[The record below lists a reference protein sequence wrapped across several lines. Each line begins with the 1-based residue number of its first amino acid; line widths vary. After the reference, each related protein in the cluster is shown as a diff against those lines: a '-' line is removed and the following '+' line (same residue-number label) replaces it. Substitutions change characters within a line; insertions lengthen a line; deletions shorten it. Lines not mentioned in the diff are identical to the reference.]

1 MKSNK
6 LLAKSITLGLI
17 LAMPYG
23 VVSAENI
30 VISSDTNYSGPYNA
44 ENGGVQISS
53 GVTLSGDKNTHME
66 MSGKFTG
73 FPRALQV
80 NGTIKTANSL
90 TVNGGTYV
98 VSGGTISD
106 IDTVTFTNK
115 VNSHSGGGL
124 AVSFDNQGI
133 LKNVDT
139 LVLGGRTTN
148 TGTISVEAINKAND
162 GTTLDIGNQA
172 GGKIEVTGTVN
183 VDQLGNSG
191 EINAKVINLTASG
204 NNGIHNQ
211 NSGKITA
218 EEITG
223 TGYIHNSGGTI
234 DADTIN
240 VTRDITNTSTII
252 TDKITA
258 DSLQN
263 SGTIKASEG
272 AADNVLGE
280 LNVRAFTNS
289 GILTVTDAN
298 VSESINNSGTL
309 TLDKIG
315 SAESGVSVTNQTNGN
330 LTVSGDTYATNFTNY
345 GKADLNKVTVNEVN
359 NSGTFEAN
367 DFNAI
372 SKVSNTNGGT
382 LTVDKIGT
390 EGNSVQL
397 TNDENS
403 TITVSKDV
411 YVNNLSNYGTMNV
424 DGTVTGYGYFSRS
437 ENASLTADKLI
448 ATVDGWNAIYG
459 KVDVNNMDVN
469 GTMGVYTDKLDVAD
483 TTNINANL
491 QFRAESGKS
500 KLKNVNLNNAS
511 LQVGGESLT
520 ITGGMNVTGSKATL
534 ETYYGYDNN
543 KSYDKAIKVDG
554 KLTVEEGASL
564 LITDGVG
571 TVEGSSFEANNIDL
585 ENGATLENG
594 SRETGSG
601 LTSAFGDFT
610 VGNLNGNNSS
620 IINEGKMN
628 IGTLSGTDNNI
639 EVHSL
644 DKAQITIGTNNSTGL
659 QVTGTS
665 EATSQFNRN
674 DLAGSL
680 QDLADTVSIGSGNQ
694 LDSVLA
700 QESGIIGET
709 TALVDEYGNIIANTV
724 IEKGHIA
731 NEGITELANVAFMAW
746 RAENDEMHQRM
757 GELRS
762 SNGEAGIWARMKR
775 GESKYGDMDIKNQ
788 YSTYQLGYDEKVGDS
803 NWYIGGAISRT
814 EGKSS
819 FATGS
824 GENQSTGFTVYGTYV
839 ADDGQYVDLS
849 AKYAR
854 LDNEF
859 DVFGRSGIESTG
871 DYRNNG
877 YAFSAEYGKRI
888 EAGNDFWV
896 EPQVQLTYGH
906 LSSANYTTS
915 RNVRVTQDA
924 MDSVVGRLGFAAG
937 KDIGA
942 GNVYVK
948 ASYLYDFD
956 GDTNVKMTDGQN
968 SAVYDQDLGG
978 GWFEVGIGT
987 NINLSETS
995 HLYFDVEKTYG
1006 GDIETPWQWNA
1017 GVRFDF

>member
-23 VVSAENI
+23 DVSADEI
-30 VISSDTNYSGPYNA
+30 TYD
-44 ENGGVQISS
+44 NGWYKQEFS
-53 GVTLSGDKNTHME
+53 GVSGNDLVFTNSSVSLDSSKIDGANSITFNGALSFYGTGAEIKNT
-66 MSGKFTG
+66 GKLVTG
-73 FPRALQV
+73 GKLTNSAAISVSTLGDEEHRSEVFNGSRATITVDNAVIGVLTN
-80 NGTIKTANSL
+80 NGTFTVNNNLDIITASANGITNNGKL
-90 TVNGGTYV
+90 TVTGN
-98 VSGGTISD
+98 I
-106 IDTVTFTNK
+106 K
-115 VNSHSGGGL
+115 VNAGMR
-124 AVSFDNQGI
+124 GI
-133 LKNVDT
+133 
-139 LVLGGRTTN
+139 
-148 TGTISVEAINKAND
+148 
-162 GTTLDIGNQA
+162 
-172 GGKIEVTGTVN
+172 
-183 VDQLGNSG
+183 
-191 EINAKVINLTASG
+191 
-204 NNGIHNQ
+204 
-211 NSGKITA
+211 
-218 EEITG
+218 
-223 TGYIHNSGGTI
+223 
-234 DADTIN
+234 
-240 VTRDITNTSTII
+240 
-252 TDKITA
+252 
-258 DSLQN
+258 QN
-263 SGTIKASEG
+263 SGTISANQINLQDSLENKSG
-272 AADNVLGE
+272 A
-280 LNVRAFTNS
+280 T
-289 GILTVTDAN
+289 I
-298 VSESINNSGTL
+298 
-309 TLDKIG
+309 
-315 SAESGVSVTNQTNGN
+315 
-330 LTVSGDTYATNFTNY
+330 
-345 GKADLNKVTVNEVN
+345 TVNEITAGYLMNEGSIKSKNNEGVLGKLTVN
-359 NSGTFEAN
+359 EIDNRATLNVA
-367 DFNAI
+367 DFNVAESVI
-372 SKVSNTNGGT
+372 NSGT

-390 EGNSVQL
+390 ETDAVYSVSNKANAQLSVKGNVYAGL
-397 TNDENS
+397 ANS
-403 TITVSKDV
+403 GKIEITGDF
-411 YVNNLSNYGTMNV
+411 
-424 DGTVTGYGYFSRS
+424 TGSGYFYNGSSFTAQNADVRNYTQIDNGS
-437 ENASLTADKLI
+437 TFKVENLNINTADKETGI
-448 ATVDGWNAIYG
+448 FVDTENFTVNDT
-459 KVDVNNMDVN
+459 VDVNGYLYFRKNSGDI
-469 GTMGVYTDKLDVAD
+469 KL
-483 TTNINANL
+483 N
-491 QFRAESGKS
+491 
-500 KLKNVNLNNAS
+500 NVNLNNEI
-511 LQVGGESLT
+511 QVSGDSLT
-520 ITGGMNVTGSKATL
+520 VNNMTVKDGSLVTCDLNDGN
-534 ETYYGYDNN
+534 DNKEISIDN
-543 KSYDKAIKVDG
+543 
-554 KLTVEEGASL
+554 LTVQKDGNL
-564 LITDGVG
+564 FITNDAG
-571 TVEGSSFEANNIDL
+571 EDSSFNAKSIVL
-585 ENGATLENG
+585 EDNATLENSNRQTSDG
-594 SRETGSG
+594 DW
-601 LTSAFGDFT
+601 TSAFGDFT
-610 VGNLNGNNSS
+610 VETLTGTNSN
-620 IINEGKMN
+620 IINEGKMD
-628 IGTLSGTDNNI
+628 IGMLNGTDNNI
-639 EVHSL
+639 TVDSL
-644 DKAQITIGTNNSTGL
+644 EEAQVTIDNNKSTGL

-956 GDTNVKMTDGQN
+956 GDTNVKMTDGKN

-978 GWFEVGIGT
+978 GWFEVGVGT

>member
-23 VVSAENI
+23 VVSAEDI
-30 VISSDTNYSGPYNA
+30 VISSDTTYSGPYNA

-53 GVTLSGDKNTHME
+53 DVTLSGDENTDME

-106 IDTVTFTNK
+106 IGTITFTNT

-124 AVSFDNQGI
+124 SVSLDNRGTI
-133 LKNVDT
+133 ENVDT

-148 TGTISVEAINKAND
+148 TGIISVGAINKAD
-162 GTTLDIGNQA
+162 GGTTTLDIGNQA

-191 EINAKVINLTASG
+191 EIKAGAINLTASG

-223 TGYIHNSGGTI
+223 TGYIHNAGDTI
-234 DADTIN
+234 DADTISI
-240 VTRDITNTSTII
+240 TRDITNNAASTII

-263 SGTIKASEG
+263 DGTIKAS
-272 AADNVLGE
+272 AYALDNVLGE
-280 LNVRAFTNS
+280 LNVRKFTNS
-289 GILTVTDAN
+289 GTLTVTNAN
-298 VSESINNSGTL
+298 VSESVTNSGTL

-315 SAESGVSVTNQTNGN
+315 SEGNLVNIRNQSNGN
-330 LTVSGDTYATNFTNY
+330 LTVNGNVFGNFYSGGN
-345 GKADLNKVTVNEVN
+345 
-359 NSGTFEAN
+359 
-367 DFNAI
+367 
-372 SKVSNTNGGT
+372 
-382 LTVDKIGT
+382 IGT
-390 EGNSVQL
+390 M
-397 TNDENS
+397 
-403 TITVSKDV
+403 TVK
-411 YVNNLSNYGTMNV
+411 
-424 DGTVTGYGYFSRS
+424 GTVTGYGYFSRN

-448 ATVDGWNAIYG
+448 VTADEWNEINGAVNVD
-459 KVDVNNMDVN
+459 NMDVN
-469 GTMGVYTDKLDVAD
+469 GTMAVLTDKLDVAD

-491 QFRAESGKS
+491 QFRAESGNS
-500 KLKNVNLNNAS
+500 KLNKVNLNNAS

-520 ITGGMNVTGSKATL
+520 ITGDMNVTGSEARF
-534 ETYYGYDNN
+534 ETYYGYKNN
-543 KSYDKAIKVDG
+543 KSYDKAIKVNG
-554 KLTVEEGASL
+554 KLTVKEGASL

-571 TVEGSSFEANNIDL
+571 TVEGSSFEANNIVL

-594 SRETGSG
+594 IRETSSG

-610 VGNLNGNNSS
+610 VDTLTGTNSS
-620 IINEGKMN
+620 IINEGNMD

-665 EATSQFNRN
+665 DATSQFNRN

-700 QESGIIGET
+700 QESNIIGET

-762 SNGEAGIWARMKR
+762 SKGEAGIWARMKR

-839 ADDGQYVDLS
+839 ADDGQYLDLS

-888 EAGNDFWV
+888 EAGNDFWI

-915 RNVRVTQDA
+915 RDVRVTQDA

-956 GDTNVKMTDGQN
+956 GDTNVKMTDGIN

>member
-23 VVSAENI
+23 VVSA
-30 VISSDTNYSGPYNA
+30 A
-44 ENGGVQISS
+44 
-53 GVTLSGDKNTHME
+53 
-66 MSGKFTG
+66 
-73 FPRALQV
+73 
-80 NGTIKTANSL
+80 
-90 TVNGGTYV
+90 TYE
-98 VSGGTISD
+98 GGTI
-106 IDTVTFTNK
+106 TGW
-115 VNSHSGGGL
+115 GG
-124 AVSFDNQGI
+124 A
-133 LKNVDT
+133 
-139 LVLGGRTTN
+139 
-148 TGTISVEAINKAND
+148 
-162 GTTLDIGNQA
+162 
-172 GGKIEVTGTVN
+172 
-183 VDQLGNSG
+183 
-191 EINAKVINLTASG
+191 
-204 NNGIHNQ
+204 
-211 NSGKITA
+211 
-218 EEITG
+218 
-223 TGYIHNSGGTI
+223 
-234 DADTIN
+234 
-240 VTRDITNTSTII
+240 
-252 TDKITA
+252 
-258 DSLQN
+258 
-263 SGTIKASEG
+263 
-272 AADNVLGE
+272 
-280 LNVRAFTNS
+280 
-289 GILTVTDAN
+289 
-298 VSESINNSGTL
+298 
-309 TLDKIG
+309 
-315 SAESGVSVTNQTNGN
+315 
-330 LTVSGDTYATNFTNY
+330 
-345 GKADLNKVTVNEVN
+345 
-359 NSGTFEAN
+359 
-367 DFNAI
+367 
-372 SKVSNTNGGT
+372 NGGT
-382 LTVDKIGT
+382 LQEGESSDEITVTNDNDPATSQACQIVNKGATAKNTVLTGNESGTGGRQDVYGTAIGTQVWQNAQVYVRGGNASNLENNGGVIKIGG
-390 EGNSVQL
+390 E
-397 TNDENS
+397 
-403 TITVSKDV
+403 
-411 YVNNLSNYGTMNV
+411 VNHGGEIGIVNY
-424 DGTVTGYGYFSRS
+424 DGTVTGMTMYSGTVNVTNGILGDSTINGGLINVDTDGKTNKLILNNGNMVVKGTATDTLIAGGNVSLQGGMLNSTEVTNGIVNVVSGTVKDINLKGDIENNKRPGLNINGGTAENITALNNVVISIDGADVKNITVDGGKSDISMKSGKLTDVSLKGVDSTNMASMSVAGGTVNGLKIDSYGKVTIDRGTVTNTTIKENGWQGVKEGADVSKTTIENGGRQTIYEKAKSSDVTVNTGAELVLNQYAAAENVTSDGTIYMRDNSKLTGATTLS
-437 ENASLTADKLI
+437 ENAVIDLGGI
-448 ATVDGWNAIYG
+448 
-459 KVDVNNMDVN
+459 VN
-469 GTMGVYTDKLDVAD
+469 GLYAEDKFLGREDTGNYSIEDLTSNGAGVKVFTESQKL
-483 TTNINANL
+483 
-491 QFRAESGKS
+491 
-500 KLKNVNLNNAS
+500 
-511 LQVGGESLT
+511 
-520 ITGGMNVTGSKATL
+520 
-534 ETYYGYDNN
+534 
-543 KSYDKAIKVDG
+543 
-554 KLTVEEGASL
+554 
-564 LITDGVG
+564 
-571 TVEGSSFEANNIDL
+571 NIDSL
-585 ENGATLENG
+585 SGSEFVVTTDALGDGLVTIENNTNQN
-594 SRETGSG
+594 
-601 LTSAFGDFT
+601 
-610 VGNLNGNNSS
+610 VQV
-620 IINEGKMN
+620 
-628 IGTLSGTDNNI
+628 IGT
-639 EVHSL
+639 
-644 DKAQITIGTNNSTGL
+644 ST
-659 QVTGTS
+659 
-665 EATSQFNRN
+665 ATSQFNRN

-680 QDLADTVSIGSGNQ
+680 QQLADTVEITSGNQ

-700 QESGIIGET
+700 QESDIIGET

-746 RAENDEMHQRM
+746 RSENDEMHQRM

-915 RNVRVTQDA
+915 RGVRAAQDA

-956 GDTNVKMTDGQN
+956 GETSVSMTDGKN

>member
-23 VVSAENI
+23 MASAETYNGGTITGWGGSNGGTLQTGDVSNNI
-30 VISSDTNYSGPYNA
+30 KVTNSGTSQACQIVNEGATANNTVLTGNESGTGGRQDVYGTAVGTKVGQNA
-44 ENGGVQISS
+44 QVYVRGGNASKLKNNGGVIIIGGTVSGISYNGTVSDMTMDSGTVNVTNGILENSTINGGYVRVQTAGKADTVTLNS
-53 GVTLSGDKNTHME
+53 GVTLHVNEGD
-66 MSGKFTG
+66 
-73 FPRALQV
+73 LQ
-80 NGTIKTANSL
+80 NS
-90 TVNGGTYV
+90 TVNGANVVINGTASNNTITAGSMILKDGNITGTNINGSGALLQMESGNV
-98 VSGGTISD
+98 SGTTVNSGTFTIQQGIAENTTLNSGTINLQNGELKETTANGGIVNVSGGTLDTIELKGSIENSIRTGLNLNGGTAESITAYENVYIGINGAQVTNLEVNGAKSGISMNSGSLTSVSLTGVD
-106 IDTVTFTNK
+106 SNNTAGMTIRDGNVSDLTINNYGVVTVVGGTVTDTVIKENGWQGVQNDAV
-115 VNSHSGGGL
+115 VNNTTIESGGRQTIYDDAKSSNITVNTGAEL
-124 AVSFDNQGI
+124 VVNQG
-133 LKNVDT
+133 
-139 LVLGGRTTN
+139 
-148 TGTISVEAINKAND
+148 A
-162 GTTLDIGNQA
+162 
-172 GGKIEVTGTVN
+172 
-183 VDQLGNSG
+183 
-191 EINAKVINLTASG
+191 
-204 NNGIHNQ
+204 
-211 NSGKITA
+211 TA
-218 EEITG
+218 ETV
-223 TGYIHNSGGTI
+223 TSGGTI
-234 DADTIN
+234 YM
-240 VTRDITNTSTII
+240 RD
-252 TDKITA
+252 
-258 DSLQN
+258 N
-263 SGTIKASEG
+263 SKLAGT
-272 AADNVLGE
+272 
-280 LNVRAFTNS
+280 T
-289 GILTVTDAN
+289 
-298 VSESINNSGTL
+298 TL
-309 TLDKIG
+309 
-315 SAESGVSVTNQTNGN
+315 
-330 LTVSGDTYATNFTNY
+330 
-345 GKADLNKVTVNEVN
+345 
-359 NSGTFEAN
+359 
-367 DFNAI
+367 
-372 SKVSNTNGGT
+372 
-382 LTVDKIGT
+382 
-390 EGNSVQL
+390 
-397 TNDENS
+397 
-403 TITVSKDV
+403 
-411 YVNNLSNYGTMNV
+411 
-424 DGTVTGYGYFSRS
+424 S
-437 ENASLTADKLI
+437 ENAVIDLGGIVNGMYAEDKLSGREDTGTYSI
-448 ATVDGWNAIYG
+448 EDLTSNGAGV
-459 KVDVNNMDVN
+459 KVF
-469 GTMGVYTDKLDVAD
+469 TESQKL
-483 TTNINANL
+483 
-491 QFRAESGKS
+491 
-500 KLKNVNLNNAS
+500 
-511 LQVGGESLT
+511 
-520 ITGGMNVTGSKATL
+520 
-534 ETYYGYDNN
+534 
-543 KSYDKAIKVDG
+543 
-554 KLTVEEGASL
+554 
-564 LITDGVG
+564 
-571 TVEGSSFEANNIDL
+571 NIDSL
-585 ENGATLENG
+585 SGSEFVVTTDALGDGLVTIENNTNQN
-594 SRETGSG
+594 
-601 LTSAFGDFT
+601 
-610 VGNLNGNNSS
+610 VQV
-620 IINEGKMN
+620 
-628 IGTLSGTDNNI
+628 IGT
-639 EVHSL
+639 
-644 DKAQITIGTNNSTGL
+644 ST
-659 QVTGTS
+659 
-665 EATSQFNRN
+665 ATSQFNRN

-680 QDLADTVSIGSGNQ
+680 QQLADTVEITSGNQ

-700 QESGIIGET
+700 QESDIIGET

-915 RNVRVTQDA
+915 RDVRVTQDA

-956 GDTNVKMTDGQN
+956 GDTNVKMTDGKN

>member
-23 VVSAENI
+23 VVSAAQVTVSTDTTYVDDAYTDKDGV
-30 VISSDTNYSGPYNA
+30 VINSGA
-44 ENGGVQISS
+44 
-53 GVTLSGDKNTHME
+53 TLSGDKNSTDMVV
-66 MSGKFTG
+66 SGKFEKSVHTLQLGSENPNSTG
-73 FPRALQV
+73 K
-80 NGTIKTANSL
+80 ISSANSL

-98 VSGGTISD
+98 YNGSIISD
-106 IDTVTFTNK
+106 ISTVTFTNT
-115 VNSHSGGGL
+115 VNRHSESGNL
-124 AVSFDNQGI
+124 AESLNNKGTI
-133 LKNVDT
+133 TNIDT

-148 TGTISVEAINKAND
+148 TGIISVGVIKKADD

-172 GGKIEVTGTVN
+172 GGKIEVTGTAN

-191 EINAKVINLTASG
+191 EIKAGTINLTASG

-211 NSGKITA
+211 TGGKITA
-218 EEITG
+218 GEITG
-223 TGYIHNSGGTI
+223 SGYIHNYGGTI
-234 DADTIN
+234 DADTID
-240 VTRDITNTSTII
+240 VKLDITNTNTII

-263 SGTIKASEG
+263 DGTIKASED
-272 AADNVLGE
+272 ASTNVLGE
-280 LNVRAFTNS
+280 LNVRKFTNS
-289 GILTVTDAN
+289 GTLTVTNAN
-298 VSESINNSGTL
+298 VSERVTNSGTL

-315 SAESGVSVTNQTNGN
+315 SAENLVNIRNQSNGN
-330 LTVSGDTYATNFTNY
+330 LTVNGDVFGNFY
-345 GKADLNKVTVNEVN
+345 
-359 NSGTFEAN
+359 
-367 DFNAI
+367 
-372 SKVSNTNGGT
+372 NGGN
-382 LTVDKIGT
+382 IGNMT
-390 EGNSVQL
+390 
-397 TNDENS
+397 
-403 TITVSKDV
+403 
-411 YVNNLSNYGTMNV
+411 V
-424 DGTVTGYGYFSRS
+424 DGTVTGYGYFAGDKNVSGT
-437 ENASLTADKLI
+437 LTADKLI
-448 ATVDGWNAIYG
+448 ATSNDWNAIYG
-459 KVDVNNMDVN
+459 KVNVNNMDVN
-469 GTMGVYTDKLDVAD
+469 GTMGVYTDDLNVAD
-483 TTNINANL
+483 TTNINADL
-491 QFRAESGKS
+491 QFRAESGNS
-500 KLKNVNLNNAS
+500 KLNNVNLNNAS

-520 ITGGMNVTGSKATL
+520 ITGDMNVTGSKATL
-534 ETYYGYDNN
+534 ETYYGYANN

-564 LITDGVG
+564 LITDGVDAG
-571 TVEGSSFEANNIDL
+571 EGSSFEANNIIL

-594 SRETGSG
+594 IRETGSG

-610 VGNLNGNNSS
+610 VKTLTGNNSS

-639 EVHSL
+639 EVHNL
-644 DKAQITIGTNNSTGL
+644 DKAQVTIDTNNSTGL
-659 QVTGTS
+659 QVTGTN

-700 QESGIIGET
+700 QESDIIGET

-956 GDTNVKMTDGQN
+956 GDTNVKMTDGKN

>member
-23 VVSAENI
+23 VVSAAQVTVSEDTTYVDGAYTDKDGV
-30 VISSDTNYSGPYNA
+30 VINSGA
-44 ENGGVQISS
+44 
-53 GVTLSGDKNTHME
+53 TLSGDKNSTDMVV
-66 MSGKFTG
+66 SGKNKY
-73 FPRALQV
+73 FPRSLEV
-80 NGTIKTANSL
+80 KGTISTANSL

-98 VSGGTISD
+98 TSSGKISD
-106 IDTVTFTNK
+106 IGTITLTNT
-115 VNSHSGGGL
+115 VNSHTGGGL
-124 AVSFDNQGI
+124 SVSLDNQGTI
-133 LKNVDT
+133 ENVNT
-139 LVLGGRTTN
+139 LVLGGRTEN
-148 TGTISVEAINKAND
+148 RGTISVGAINKAVD
-162 GTTLDIGNQA
+162 GTTLEIGNMA
-172 GGKIEVTGTVN
+172 GGKITVN
-183 VDQLGNSG
+183 DTASFDQLGNSG
-191 EINAKVINLTASG
+191 EFNAGTINLTATG
-204 NNGIHNQ
+204 DNGIHNKTD
-211 NSGKITA
+211 GKITA
-218 EEITG
+218 GAITG

-263 SGTIKASEG
+263 DGTIKAS
-272 AADNVLGE
+272 ADASTNVLGE
-280 LNVRAFTNS
+280 LNVRKFTNS
-289 GILTVTDAN
+289 GTLTVTNAN
-298 VSESINNSGTL
+298 VSESVTNSGTL

-315 SAESGVSVTNQTNGN
+315 SEGNLVNINNKNNGN
-330 LTVSGDTYATNFTNY
+330 LTVNGDVFGDFYSG
-345 GKADLNKVTVNEVN
+345 GN
-359 NSGTFEAN
+359 N
-367 DFNAI
+367 
-372 SKVSNTNGGT
+372 
-382 LTVDKIGT
+382 
-390 EGNSVQL
+390 GNM
-397 TNDENS
+397 T
-403 TITVSKDV
+403 
-411 YVNNLSNYGTMNV
+411 V
-424 DGTVTGYGYFSRS
+424 DGTVTGYGYFSRN

-448 ATVDGWNAIYG
+448 VTADGWNEINGA
-459 KVDVNNMDVN
+459 VDVDNMDVN
-469 GTMGVYTDKLDVAD
+469 GTMAVLTDKLDVAD

-491 QFRAESGKS
+491 QFRAESGNS
-500 KLKNVNLNNAS
+500 KLNNVNLNNAS

-520 ITGGMNVTGSKATL
+520 ITGDMNVTGSEARF
-534 ETYYGYDNN
+534 ETWDYDNTN
-543 KSYDKAIKVDG
+543 GDKKIEVQG
-554 KLTVEEGASL
+554 NMTLEEGASL
-564 LITDGVG
+564 LITNSTGA
-571 TVEGSSFEANNIDL
+571 GSSFEANNIIL
-585 ENGATLENG
+585 NEGSTLSNSERYA
-594 SRETGSG
+594 SSLDHYTD
-601 LTSAFGDFT
+601 AFNNFSVT
-610 VGNLNGNNSS
+610 TLNGTNATIVNDG
-620 IINEGKMN
+620 NMD
-628 IGTLSGTDNNI
+628 IGTLNGTDNNI
-639 EVHSL
+639 EVHNL
-644 DKAQITIGTNNSTGL
+644 DKAQITIGTNKSIGL

-665 EATSQFNRN
+665 DATSQFNRN

-700 QESGIIGET
+700 QESDIIGET

-915 RNVRVTQDA
+915 RDVRVTQDA

-956 GDTNVKMTDGQN
+956 GDTSVKMTDGKN
-968 SAVYDQDLGG
+968 SAVYNQDLGG

>member
-23 VVSAENI
+23 VVSAAQVTVSEDTTYVDGAYTDKDGV
-30 VISSDTNYSGPYNA
+30 VINSGA
-44 ENGGVQISS
+44 
-53 GVTLSGDKNTHME
+53 TLSGNKNSTDMVV
-66 MSGKFTG
+66 SGKNQY
-73 FPRALQV
+73 FPRSLEV
-80 NGTIKTANSL
+80 KGTISTANSL

-98 VSGGTISD
+98 TSSGKISD
-106 IDTVTFTNK
+106 IGTITLTNT
-115 VNSHSGGGL
+115 VNSHTGGGL
-124 AVSFDNQGI
+124 SVSLDNQGTI
-133 LKNVDT
+133 ENINT

-148 TGTISVEAINKAND
+148 TGTISVGAINKADD

-172 GGKIEVTGTVN
+172 GGKIEVTGMVN

-223 TGYIHNSGGTI
+223 TGYIHNAGDTI
-234 DADTIN
+234 DADTISI
-240 VTRDITNTSTII
+240 TRDITNNAASTII

-263 SGTIKASEG
+263 DGTIKAS
-272 AADNVLGE
+272 ADALDNVLGE
-280 LNVRAFTNS
+280 LNVCKFTNS
-289 GILTVTDAN
+289 GTLTVTNAN
-298 VSESINNSGTL
+298 VSKSVTNSGTL

-315 SAESGVSVTNQTNGN
+315 SEGNLVNIRNQSNGN
-330 LTVSGDTYATNFTNY
+330 LTVNGDVFGDFYSG
-345 GKADLNKVTVNEVN
+345 GN
-359 NSGTFEAN
+359 N
-367 DFNAI
+367 
-372 SKVSNTNGGT
+372 
-382 LTVDKIGT
+382 
-390 EGNSVQL
+390 GNM
-397 TNDENS
+397 T
-403 TITVSKDV
+403 
-411 YVNNLSNYGTMNV
+411 V
-424 DGTVTGYGYFSRS
+424 DGTVTGYGYFSRN
-437 ENASLTADKLI
+437 ENASLTAGKLI
-448 ATVDGWNAIYG
+448 VTADGWNEINGA
-459 KVDVNNMDVN
+459 VDVDNMDVN
-469 GTMGVYTDKLDVAD
+469 GTMAVLTDKLDVAD

-491 QFRAESGKS
+491 QFRAESGNS
-500 KLKNVNLNNAS
+500 KLNNVNLNNAS

-520 ITGGMNVTGSKATL
+520 ITGDMNVTGSEARF
-534 ETYYGYDNN
+534 ETWDYDNTN
-543 KSYDKAIKVDG
+543 GDKKIEVQG
-554 KLTVEEGASL
+554 NMTLEEGASL
-564 LITDGVG
+564 LITNSTGA
-571 TVEGSSFEANNIDL
+571 GSSFEANNIIL
-585 ENGATLENG
+585 NEGSTLSNSERYA
-594 SRETGSG
+594 SSLDDYTD
-601 LTSAFGDFT
+601 AFNNFSVT
-610 VGNLNGNNSS
+610 TLNGTNATIVNDG
-620 IINEGKMN
+620 NMD

-665 EATSQFNRN
+665 DATSQFNRN

-680 QDLADTVSIGSGNQ
+680 QDLADTVEITNGNQ

-700 QESGIIGET
+700 QESDIIGET

-731 NEGITELANVAFMAW
+731 NEGITELSNVAFMAW

-762 SNGEAGIWARMKR
+762 STGEAGIWARMKR

-824 GENQSTGFTVYGTYV
+824 GENQSTGFTLYGTYV
-839 ADDGQYVDLS
+839 ADDGQYLDLS

-888 EAGNDFWV
+888 EAGNDFWI

-956 GDTNVKMTDGQN
+956 GETSVSMTDVKN
-968 SAVYDQDLGG
+968 SAVYEQDLGG

>member
-1 MKSNK
+1 MKGMLVMKSNK

-23 VVSAENI
+23 DVSADEI
-30 VISSDTNYSGPYNA
+30 TYD
-44 ENGGVQISS
+44 NGWYKQEFS
-53 GVTLSGDKNTHME
+53 GVSGNDLVFTKSSVSLDSSKIDGANSITFNGALSFYGTGAEIKNTGKLVTGGKLTNSAAISVSTLGDEEHRSE
-66 MSGKFTG
+66 VFNGSGATITVDNAVIG
-73 FPRALQV
+73 VLTN
-80 NGTIKTANSL
+80 NGTFTVNNNLDIITASANGITNNGKL
-90 TVNGGTYV
+90 TV
-98 VSGGTISD
+98 
-106 IDTVTFTNK
+106 
-115 VNSHSGGGL
+115 
-124 AVSFDNQGI
+124 
-133 LKNVDT
+133 
-139 LVLGGRTTN
+139 
-148 TGTISVEAINKAND
+148 TGN
-162 GTTLDIGNQA
+162 
-172 GGKIEVTGTVN
+172 IEVDAGMR
-183 VDQLGNSG
+183 
-191 EINAKVINLTASG
+191 
-204 NNGIHNQ
+204 GI
-211 NSGKITA
+211 
-218 EEITG
+218 
-223 TGYIHNSGGTI
+223 
-234 DADTIN
+234 
-240 VTRDITNTSTII
+240 
-252 TDKITA
+252 
-258 DSLQN
+258 QN
-263 SGTIKASEG
+263 SGTISANQINLQESLENKSG
-272 AADNVLGE
+272 A
-280 LNVRAFTNS
+280 T
-289 GILTVTDAN
+289 I
-298 VSESINNSGTL
+298 
-309 TLDKIG
+309 
-315 SAESGVSVTNQTNGN
+315 
-330 LTVSGDTYATNFTNY
+330 
-345 GKADLNKVTVNEVN
+345 TVNEITAGYLMNEGSIESENNEGVLGKLTVN
-359 NSGTFEAN
+359 EIDNRATLNVA
-367 DFNAI
+367 DFNVAESVI
-372 SKVSNTNGGT
+372 NSGT

-390 EGNSVQL
+390 ETDAVYSVSNKANAQLSVKGNVYAGL
-397 TNDENS
+397 ANS
-403 TITVSKDV
+403 GKIEITGDF
-411 YVNNLSNYGTMNV
+411 
-424 DGTVTGYGYFSRS
+424 TGSGYFYNGSSFTAQNADVRNYTQIDNGS
-437 ENASLTADKLI
+437 TFKVENLNINTADKETGI
-448 ATVDGWNAIYG
+448 FVDTENFTVNDT
-459 KVDVNNMDVN
+459 VDVNGYLYFRKNSGDI
-469 GTMGVYTDKLDVAD
+469 KL
-483 TTNINANL
+483 N
-491 QFRAESGKS
+491 
-500 KLKNVNLNNAS
+500 NVNLNNEI
-511 LQVGGESLT
+511 QVSGDSLT
-520 ITGGMNVTGSKATL
+520 VNNMTVKDGSLVTCDLNDGN
-534 ETYYGYDNN
+534 DNKEISIDN
-543 KSYDKAIKVDG
+543 
-554 KLTVEEGASL
+554 LTVQKDGNL
-564 LITDGVG
+564 FITNDAG
-571 TVEGSSFEANNIDL
+571 EDSSFNAKSIVL
-585 ENGATLENG
+585 EDNATLEN
-594 SRETGSG
+594 SNRETSDGDW
-601 LTSAFGDFT
+601 TSAFGDFT
-610 VGNLNGNNSS
+610 VETLTGTNSN
-620 IINEGKMN
+620 IINEGKMDIDMLN
-628 IGTLSGTDNNI
+628 GTDNNI
-639 EVHSL
+639 TVDSL
-644 DKAQITIGTNNSTGL
+644 EEAQVTIDNNKSTGL

-700 QESGIIGET
+700 QESDIIGET

-824 GENQSTGFTVYGTYV
+824 GENQSTGFTLYGTYV
-839 ADDGQYVDLS
+839 ADDGQYLDLS

-859 DVFGRSGIESTG
+859 DIFGRSGIESTG

-888 EAGNDFWV
+888 EAGNDFWI

-915 RNVRVTQDA
+915 RDVRVTQDA

-956 GDTNVKMTDGQN
+956 GDTNVKMTDGKN
-968 SAVYDQDLGG
+968 NAVYDQDLGG

>member
-1 MKSNK
+1 MKNSK

-23 VVSAENI
+23 I
-30 VISSDTNYSGPYNA
+30 VNAADYSDSTITGWGGA
-44 ENGGVQISS
+44 NGGTLNSGDTSKNITVTNSGTSQACQIVNEGATAYNTVLKGNES
-53 GVTLSGDKNTHME
+53 GTGGRQDVYGTAVETKVEQNAQVFVRGGKASDLVNNGGNIYIGGSVGDKNYGGKVTGMT
-66 MSGKFTG
+66 MNSGS
-73 FPRALQV
+73 V
-80 NGTIKTANSL
+80 NVTNGSFENS
-90 TVNGGTYV
+90 TVNGGYV
-98 VSGGTISD
+98 RIEDNGTADDIKLNSGVTVHVINGYLQKSTINGAYVEVREGTASNNTITAGSMILKDGNITDTNINGSGALLRMESGNVSGTTVNSGTFTIQQGTAENTILNSGTINLQNGELKETTANGGIVNVSGGTL
-106 IDTVTFTNK
+106 DT
-115 VNSHSGGGL
+115 
-124 AVSFDNQGI
+124 I
-133 LKNVDT
+133 ELK
-139 LVLGGRTTN
+139 G
-148 TGTISVEAINKAND
+148 SVENSIRTGLNLNGGTAESITAYENVYIGINGAQVTN
-162 GTTLDIGNQA
+162 L
-172 GGKIEVTGTVN
+172 EVNGAKS
-183 VDQLGNSG
+183 GISMNSG
-191 EINAKVINLTASG
+191 SLTSVSLTGVDSSNTAGMTIRDGKVSDL
-204 NNGIHNQ
+204 
-211 NSGKITA
+211 
-218 EEITG
+218 
-223 TGYIHNSGGTI
+223 
-234 DADTIN
+234 TIN
-240 VTRDITNTSTII
+240 NYGVVTV
-252 TDKITA
+252 
-258 DSLQN
+258 
-263 SGTIKASEG
+263 EG
-272 AADNVLGE
+272 G
-280 LNVRAFTNS
+280 
-289 GILTVTDAN
+289 TVTDTVIKENGWQGVQNDA
-298 VSESINNSGTL
+298 VVNNT
-309 TLDKIG
+309 TI
-315 SAESGVSVTNQTNGN
+315 ESGGRQTIYDDAKSSNIKVNTGAELVVNQGATAETVT
-330 LTVSGDTYATNFTNY
+330 S
-345 GKADLNKVTVNEVN
+345 
-359 NSGTFEAN
+359 
-367 DFNAI
+367 
-372 SKVSNTNGGT
+372 
-382 LTVDKIGT
+382 
-390 EGNSVQL
+390 
-397 TNDENS
+397 
-403 TITVSKDV
+403 
-411 YVNNLSNYGTMNV
+411 
-424 DGTVTGYGYFSRS
+424 DGTIYMRDNSKLTGTTTLS
-437 ENASLTADKLI
+437 ENAVIDLGGIVNGMYAEDKLSGREDTGNYSI
-448 ATVDGWNAIYG
+448 EDLTSNGAGV
-459 KVDVNNMDVN
+459 KVF
-469 GTMGVYTDKLDVAD
+469 TESQKL
-483 TTNINANL
+483 
-491 QFRAESGKS
+491 
-500 KLKNVNLNNAS
+500 
-511 LQVGGESLT
+511 
-520 ITGGMNVTGSKATL
+520 
-534 ETYYGYDNN
+534 
-543 KSYDKAIKVDG
+543 
-554 KLTVEEGASL
+554 
-564 LITDGVG
+564 
-571 TVEGSSFEANNIDL
+571 NIDSL
-585 ENGATLENG
+585 SGSEFVVTTDALGDGLVTIENNTNQN
-594 SRETGSG
+594 
-601 LTSAFGDFT
+601 
-610 VGNLNGNNSS
+610 VQV
-620 IINEGKMN
+620 
-628 IGTLSGTDNNI
+628 IGT
-639 EVHSL
+639 
-644 DKAQITIGTNNSTGL
+644 ST
-659 QVTGTS
+659 
-665 EATSQFNRN
+665 ATSQFNRN

-680 QDLADTVSIGSGNQ
+680 QDLADTVEIENGNQ

-700 QESGIIGET
+700 QESDIIGET

-915 RNVRVTQDA
+915 RDVRVTQDA

-956 GDTNVKMTDGQN
+956 GDTNVKMTDGKN
-968 SAVYDQDLGG
+968 NAVYDQDLGG

>member
-23 VVSAENI
+23 VVSAATYEGGTITGWGGANGGTLQAGDVSNNITVTNDNDPTTSQACQIVNIDAKANNTVLTGNPNGTGGRQDVYGTAIGTQVGQNAQVFVRGGNASNLEN
-30 VISSDTNYSGPYNA
+30 
-44 ENGGVQISS
+44 NGGVIIIGGTVSGISYDGTVSNMTMYS
-53 GVTLSGDKNTHME
+53 G
-66 MSGKFTG
+66 
-73 FPRALQV
+73 
-80 NGTIKTANSL
+80 
-90 TVNGGTYV
+90 TVN
-98 VSGGTISD
+98 
-106 IDTVTFTNK
+106 VTN
-115 VNSHSGGGL
+115 
-124 AVSFDNQGI
+124 GI
-133 LKNVDT
+133 LKNSTINGGLINVDT
-139 LVLGGRTTN
+139 SGKTNTLTLNNGNLVVKGIAENTVIAGGNVSLQGGTLNSTEVTNGKVNVVSGTVEDIKLNGDIENNKRPGLNINGGTAKNITALNNVYITIDGADVENITVDGGKSGISMTSGNLTDVSLKGVGSTNMASMSVAGGTVDELKIYSYGTVTIDSGTVTNTTIKENGWQGVKEGAVVSKTTIENGGRQTIYENAKSSDVTVNTGAELVLNQGATAETV
-148 TGTISVEAINKAND
+148 TSDGTIYMRDNSKLTGA
-162 GTTLDIGNQA
+162 TTLSENAVIDLGGIVNGLHAEDKLSGREESGNYN
-172 GGKIEVTGTVN
+172 IENLVSNGATVN
-183 VDQLGNSG
+183 VFTENQQLN
-191 EINAKVINLTASG
+191 I
-204 NNGIHNQ
+204 
-211 NSGKITA
+211 
-218 EEITG
+218 
-223 TGYIHNSGGTI
+223 
-234 DADTIN
+234 
-240 VTRDITNTSTII
+240 
-252 TDKITA
+252 
-258 DSLQN
+258 DSLTGN
-263 SGTIKASEG
+263 EF
-272 AADNVLGE
+272 V
-280 LNVRAFTNS
+280 V
-289 GILTVTDAN
+289 VTDTLGDGLINIKDNSNEN
-298 VSESINNSGTL
+298 VQ
-309 TLDKIG
+309 
-315 SAESGVSVTNQTNGN
+315 V
-330 LTVSGDTYATNFTNY
+330 
-345 GKADLNKVTVNEVN
+345 
-359 NSGTFEAN
+359 
-367 DFNAI
+367 
-372 SKVSNTNGGT
+372 
-382 LTVDKIGT
+382 IGT
-390 EGNSVQL
+390 
-397 TNDENS
+397 
-403 TITVSKDV
+403 
-411 YVNNLSNYGTMNV
+411 SN
-424 DGTVTGYGYFSRS
+424 
-437 ENASLTADKLI
+437 
-448 ATVDGWNAIYG
+448 
-459 KVDVNNMDVN
+459 
-469 GTMGVYTDKLDVAD
+469 
-483 TTNINANL
+483 
-491 QFRAESGKS
+491 
-500 KLKNVNLNNAS
+500 
-511 LQVGGESLT
+511 
-520 ITGGMNVTGSKATL
+520 
-534 ETYYGYDNN
+534 
-543 KSYDKAIKVDG
+543 
-554 KLTVEEGASL
+554 
-564 LITDGVG
+564 
-571 TVEGSSFEANNIDL
+571 
-585 ENGATLENG
+585 
-594 SRETGSG
+594 
-601 LTSAFGDFT
+601 
-610 VGNLNGNNSS
+610 
-620 IINEGKMN
+620 
-628 IGTLSGTDNNI
+628 
-639 EVHSL
+639 
-644 DKAQITIGTNNSTGL
+644 
-659 QVTGTS
+659 
-665 EATSQFNRN
+665 ATSQFNRN

-700 QESGIIGET
+700 QESNIIGET

-839 ADDGQYVDLS
+839 ADDGQYIDLS

-888 EAGNDFWV
+888 EAGNDFWI

-915 RNVRVTQDA
+915 RDVRVTQDA

-956 GDTNVKMTDGQN
+956 GDTNVKMTDGKN

>member
-23 VVSAENI
+23 MASAE
-30 VISSDTNYSGPYNA
+30 TY
-44 ENGGVQISS
+44 NGGTITGWGGSNGGTLQAGDVSDNITVTNSGTSQACQIVNEGATAKNTVLTGNES
-53 GVTLSGDKNTHME
+53 GTGGRQDVYGTAIGTQVGQNAQVFVRGGNASNLVNNGGNIYIGGSVGDKNYDGEVTGMT
-66 MSGKFTG
+66 MNSGS
-73 FPRALQV
+73 V
-80 NGTIKTANSL
+80 NVTNGSFENS
-90 TVNGGTYV
+90 TVNGGYV
-98 VSGGTISD
+98 RIEDNGTADD
-106 IDTVTFTNK
+106 IN
-115 VNSHSGGGL
+115 L
-124 AVSFDNQGI
+124 
-133 LKNVDT
+133 
-139 LVLGGRTTN
+139 
-148 TGTISVEAINKAND
+148 
-162 GTTLDIGNQA
+162 
-172 GGKIEVTGTVN
+172 
-183 VDQLGNSG
+183 NSG
-191 EINAKVINLTASG
+191 VTVHVINGYLQNSTINGAYVEVREGKASG
-204 NNGIHNQ
+204 NTLSNGQIVLNKGTMNETTVNGGMFTVNSGLAQYTNVDGGSLVINGGTVENSELNKGRIDLVNGTLNSTTATNGIIDVNAGNIKDLTLSGTALNIGDK
-211 NSGKITA
+211 NSSETINANNINA
-218 EEITG
+218 EKDSVVTI
-223 TGYIHNSGGTI
+223 NNGTI
-234 DADTIN
+234 DTITSGTNNTFIVHGGSLSN
-240 VTRDITNTSTII
+240 VALGGTDKDNTSYMGVDGGSI
-252 TDKITA
+252 D
-258 DSLQN
+258 
-263 SGTIKASEG
+263 G
-272 AADNVLGE
+272 
-280 LNVRAFTNS
+280 
-289 GILTVTDAN
+289 LTV
-298 VSESINNSGTL
+298 EGY
-309 TLDKIG
+309 G
-315 SAESGVSVTNQTNGN
+315 SA
-330 LTVSGDTYATNFTNY
+330 
-345 GKADLNKVTVNEVN
+345 
-359 NSGTFEAN
+359 
-367 DFNAI
+367 
-372 SKVSNTNGGT
+372 
-382 LTVDKIGT
+382 
-390 EGNSVQL
+390 
-397 TNDENS
+397 
-403 TITVSKDV
+403 
-411 YVNNLSNYGTMNV
+411 
-424 DGTVTGYGYFSRS
+424 
-437 ENASLTADKLI
+437 
-448 ATVDGWNAIYG
+448 
-459 KVDVNNMDVN
+459 
-469 GTMGVYTDKLDVAD
+469 
-483 TTNINANL
+483 
-491 QFRAESGKS
+491 
-500 KLKNVNLNNAS
+500 
-511 LQVGGESLT
+511 T
-520 ITGGMNVTGSKATL
+520 ITGGFVTNTTIKENGWQGVKEGAVVSKTTIENGGRQTIYENAKSSDVTVNTGAELVLNQGATA
-534 ETYYGYDNN
+534 ETVTSDGTIYMRDN
-543 KSYDKAIKVDG
+543 S
-554 KLTVEEGASL
+554 KLTGATTLSENAVIDLGGIVNGLYAEVPLSGHEESGNYSIEDLTSNGA
-564 LITDGVG
+564 GVKVF
-571 TVEGSSFEANNIDL
+571 TESQKLNIDSL
-585 ENGATLENG
+585 SGSEFVVTTDALGDGLVTIENNTNQN
-594 SRETGSG
+594 
-601 LTSAFGDFT
+601 
-610 VGNLNGNNSS
+610 VQV
-620 IINEGKMN
+620 
-628 IGTLSGTDNNI
+628 IGT
-639 EVHSL
+639 
-644 DKAQITIGTNNSTGL
+644 ST
-659 QVTGTS
+659 
-665 EATSQFNRN
+665 ATSQFNRN

-680 QDLADTVSIGSGNQ
+680 QDLADTVEITNGNQ

-700 QESGIIGET
+700 QESDIIGET

-888 EAGNDFWV
+888 EAGNDFWI

-915 RNVRVTQDA
+915 RDVRVTQDA

-956 GDTNVKMTDGQN
+956 GDTNVKMTDGIN

>member
-23 VVSAENI
+23 VVSAAQVTVSEDTTYVDGAYTDKDGV
-30 VISSDTNYSGPYNA
+30 VINSGA
-44 ENGGVQISS
+44 
-53 GVTLSGDKNTHME
+53 TLSGDKNSTDMVV
-66 MSGKFTG
+66 SGKNQY
-73 FPRALQV
+73 FPRSLEV
-80 NGTIKTANSL
+80 KGTISLANSL

-98 VSGGTISD
+98 TSSGKISD
-106 IDTVTFTNK
+106 IGTITLTNT
-115 VNSHSGGGL
+115 VNSHTGGGL
-124 AVSFDNQGI
+124 SVSLDNQGTI
-133 LKNVDT
+133 ENVNT

-148 TGTISVEAINKAND
+148 TGTISVGAINKADD

-172 GGKIEVTGTVN
+172 GGKIEVTGTVK

-191 EINAKVINLTASG
+191 EIKAGAINLTASG

-211 NSGKITA
+211 TGGKITA
-218 EEITG
+218 GEITG
-223 TGYIHNSGGTI
+223 SGYIHNSGGTI
-234 DADTIN
+234 DAHTIN

-252 TDKITA
+252 TDEITA

-263 SGTIKASEG
+263 DGTIKAS
-272 AADNVLGE
+272 ADAVDNVLSE
-280 LNVRAFTNS
+280 LNVRKFTNS
-289 GILTVTDAN
+289 GTLTVTNAN
-298 VSESINNSGTL
+298 VSESVTNSGTL

-315 SAESGVSVTNQTNGN
+315 SAENLVNIENQSNGN
-330 LTVSGDTYATNFTNY
+330 LTVNGDVFGNFFSGGNN
-345 GKADLNKVTVNEVN
+345 GNMTVN
-359 NSGTFEAN
+359 
-367 DFNAI
+367 
-372 SKVSNTNGGT
+372 
-382 LTVDKIGT
+382 
-390 EGNSVQL
+390 
-397 TNDENS
+397 
-403 TITVSKDV
+403 
-411 YVNNLSNYGTMNV
+411 
-424 DGTVTGYGYFSRS
+424 GTVTGYGYFSYNK
-437 ENASLTADKLI
+437 NASLTADKLVVT
-448 ATVDGWNAIYG
+448 ADGWNAIYG
-459 KVDVNNMDVN
+459 KVDVNNMVVN
-469 GTMGVYTDKLDVAD
+469 GTMAVLTDKLDVAN

-500 KLKNVNLNNAS
+500 KLNNVNLNNAS

-520 ITGGMNVTGSKATL
+520 ITGDMNVTGSEARF
-534 ETYYGYDNN
+534 ETYYGYENN

-564 LITDGVG
+564 LITDGVDAG
-571 TVEGSSFEANNIDL
+571 EGSSFEANNIVL

-594 SRETGSG
+594 IRETSSG

-610 VGNLNGNNSS
+610 VDTLTGTNSN
-620 IINEGKMN
+620 IINEGNMD

-665 EATSQFNRN
+665 DATSQFNRN

-680 QDLADTVSIGSGNQ
+680 QDLADTVEITNGNQ

-700 QESGIIGET
+700 QESDIIGET
-709 TALVDEYGNIIANTV
+709 TALVDEYGNIIANTI

-839 ADDGQYVDLS
+839 ADDGQYIDLS

-915 RNVRVTQDA
+915 RDVRVTQDA

-956 GDTNVKMTDGQN
+956 GDTNVKMTDGKN
-968 SAVYDQDLGG
+968 NAVYDQDLGG

>member
-17 LAMPYG
+17 FAMPYG
-23 VVSAENI
+23 VVSAEDI
-30 VISSDTNYSGPYNA
+30 VISSDTTYSGPYNA

-53 GVTLSGDKNTHME
+53 GVTLSGDENTDME

-106 IDTVTFTNK
+106 IDTVTFTNT

-124 AVSFDNQGI
+124 SVSLDNQGTI
-133 LKNVDT
+133 ENVNT

-148 TGTISVEAINKAND
+148 TGTISVGAINKAND

-191 EINAKVINLTASG
+191 EIKAGAINLTASG

-211 NSGKITA
+211 TGGKITA
-218 EEITG
+218 GEITG
-223 TGYIHNSGGTI
+223 SGYIHNSGGTI
-234 DADTIN
+234 DADTID
-240 VTRDITNTSTII
+240 VKLDITNTNTII

-263 SGTIKASEG
+263 DGTIKASED
-272 AADNVLGE
+272 ASTNVLGE

-289 GILTVTDAN
+289 GTLTVTNAN
-298 VSESINNSGTL
+298 VSESVTNSGTL

-315 SAESGVSVTNQTNGN
+315 SEGNLVNINNKNNGN
-330 LTVSGDTYATNFTNY
+330 LTVNGDVFGDFYSG
-345 GKADLNKVTVNEVN
+345 GN
-359 NSGTFEAN
+359 N
-367 DFNAI
+367 
-372 SKVSNTNGGT
+372 
-382 LTVDKIGT
+382 
-390 EGNSVQL
+390 GNM
-397 TNDENS
+397 T
-403 TITVSKDV
+403 
-411 YVNNLSNYGTMNV
+411 V
-424 DGTVTGYGYFSRS
+424 DGTVTGYGYFSRN

-448 ATVDGWNAIYG
+448 VTADGWNEINGA
-459 KVDVNNMDVN
+459 VDVYNMDVN
-469 GTMGVYTDKLDVAD
+469 GTMAVLTDKLDVAD

-491 QFRAESGKS
+491 QFRAESGNS
-500 KLKNVNLNNAS
+500 KLNNVNLNNAS

-520 ITGGMNVTGSKATL
+520 ITGDMNVTGSEARF
-534 ETYYGYDNN
+534 ETWDYDNTN
-543 KSYDKAIKVDG
+543 GDKKIEVQG
-554 KLTVEEGASL
+554 NMTLEEGASL
-564 LITDGVG
+564 LITNSTGA
-571 TVEGSSFEANNIDL
+571 GSSFEANNIIL
-585 ENGATLENG
+585 NEGSTLSNSERYA
-594 SRETGSG
+594 SSLDDYTD
-601 LTSAFGDFT
+601 AFNNFSVT
-610 VGNLNGNNSS
+610 TLNGTNATIVNDG
-620 IINEGKMN
+620 NMD

-639 EVHSL
+639 EVHNL
-644 DKAQITIGTNNSTGL
+644 EKAQITIGTNNSTGL

-665 EATSQFNRN
+665 EATDNFDQNN
-674 DLAGSL
+674 ILGSL
-680 QDLADTVSIGSGNQ
+680 QDLADTVEITNGNQ
-694 LDSVLA
+694 LNNVVA
-700 QESGIIGET
+700 EEGKIFGEI
-709 TALVDEYGNIIANTV
+709 TAEVDANGNVVAGSV
-724 IEKGHIA
+724 IENGNIA

-956 GDTNVKMTDGQN
+956 GDTNVKMTDGKN

-978 GWFEVGIGT
+978 GWFEVGVGT

>member
-23 VVSAENI
+23 VVSADEIIYDLGFYRGGFSEVSGNDL
-30 VISSDTNYSGPYNA
+30 VFTNESVNLEGSKIDGANSITFNKALSFYGTGA
-44 ENGGVQISS
+44 EI
-53 GVTLSGDKNTHME
+53 KNTGKLVTGGKLTNSAAISVSTLGDEEHRSE
-66 MSGKFTG
+66 VFNGSGATITVDNAIIG
-73 FPRALQV
+73 VLTN
-80 NGTIKTANSL
+80 NGTFTVNNNLDIITASANGITNNGTL
-90 TVNGGTYV
+90 TVTGN
-98 VSGGTISD
+98 I
-106 IDTVTFTNK
+106 K
-115 VNSHSGGGL
+115 VDAGMR
-124 AVSFDNQGI
+124 GI
-133 LKNVDT
+133 
-139 LVLGGRTTN
+139 
-148 TGTISVEAINKAND
+148 
-162 GTTLDIGNQA
+162 
-172 GGKIEVTGTVN
+172 
-183 VDQLGNSG
+183 
-191 EINAKVINLTASG
+191 
-204 NNGIHNQ
+204 
-211 NSGKITA
+211 
-218 EEITG
+218 
-223 TGYIHNSGGTI
+223 
-234 DADTIN
+234 
-240 VTRDITNTSTII
+240 
-252 TDKITA
+252 
-258 DSLQN
+258 QN
-263 SGTIKASEG
+263 SGTISANQINLQDSLENKSG
-272 AADNVLGE
+272 A
-280 LNVRAFTNS
+280 
-289 GILTVTDAN
+289 
-298 VSESINNSGTL
+298 
-309 TLDKIG
+309 KI
-315 SAESGVSVTNQTNGN
+315 
-330 LTVSGDTYATNFTNY
+330 
-345 GKADLNKVTVNEVN
+345 TVNEITADYLMNEGSIESKNSEGVLGKLTVN
-359 NSGTFEAN
+359 EIDNKATLNVA
-367 DFNAI
+367 DFNVAE
-372 SKVSNTNGGT
+372 KVTNSGT

-390 EGNSVQL
+390 ETDAVYSVSNKANAQLSVKGNVYAGL
-397 TNDENS
+397 ANS
-403 TITVSKDV
+403 GTIEI
-411 YVNNLSNYGTMNV
+411 
-424 DGTVTGYGYFSRS
+424 TGDFKGSGYFYNGSSFTAQNADVRNYTQIDNGS
-437 ENASLTADKLI
+437 TFEVENLNINTADKETGI
-448 ATVDGWNAIYG
+448 FVDTENFTVNDT
-459 KVDVNNMDVN
+459 VDVN
-469 GTMGVYTDKLDVAD
+469 GYLY
-483 TTNINANL
+483 
-491 QFRAESGKS
+491 FREKSGDIE
-500 KLKNVNLNNAS
+500 LNNVNLNNEI
-511 LQVGGESLT
+511 QVSGDSLT
-520 ITGGMNVTGSKATL
+520 VNNMTVKDGSLVTCDL
-534 ETYYGYDNN
+534 N
-543 KSYDKAIKVDG
+543 DG
-554 KLTVEEGASL
+554 KDNKEISIDNLTIQKDGNL
-564 LITDGVG
+564 FITNDAG
-571 TVEGSSFEANNIDL
+571 EGSSFNAENIVL
-585 ENGATLENG
+585 EDNATLENSNRQTSDG
-594 SRETGSG
+594 DW
-601 LTSAFGDFT
+601 TSAFGSFT
-610 VGNLNGNNSS
+610 VGTLNGNNSS

-628 IGTLSGTDNNI
+628 IGTLIGENNNI
-639 EVHSL
+639 TVDSL
-644 DKAQITIGTNNSTGL
+644 VEAQVKIDTNKSAGL

-680 QDLADTVSIGSGNQ
+680 QDLADTVEIGNGNQ

-700 QESGIIGET
+700 QESDIIGET

-757 GELRS
+757 GELRN

-915 RNVRVTQDA
+915 RDVRVTQDA

-956 GDTNVKMTDGQN
+956 GDTNVKMTDGKN

>member
-1 MKSNK
+1 M
-6 LLAKSITLGLI
+6 AKSITLGLI

-53 GVTLSGDKNTHME
+53 GVTLSGNENTDME

-98 VSGGTISD
+98 TSSGKISD
-106 IDTVTFTNK
+106 IGTITLTNT

-124 AVSFDNQGI
+124 SVSLDNQGTI
-133 LKNVDT
+133 ENVNT

-148 TGTISVEAINKAND
+148 TGTISVGAINKAD
-162 GTTLDIGNQA
+162 YSTTLDIGNQA
-172 GGKIEVTGTVN
+172 GGKIEVTGTAN

-191 EINAKVINLTASG
+191 EIKAGAINLTASG

-263 SGTIKASEG
+263 DGTIKAS
-272 AADNVLGE
+272 ADAVDNVLRE
-280 LNVRAFTNS
+280 LNVRKFT
-289 GILTVTDAN
+289 
-298 VSESINNSGTL
+298 NSGTL
-309 TLDKIG
+309 TVRNANVSERVTNSGTLSLNKIG
-315 SAESGVSVTNQTNGN
+315 SAENLVNIENQSNGN
-330 LTVSGDTYATNFTNY
+330 LTVNGDVFGNFYSGGN
-345 GKADLNKVTVNEVN
+345 
-359 NSGTFEAN
+359 
-367 DFNAI
+367 
-372 SKVSNTNGGT
+372 
-382 LTVDKIGT
+382 IGT
-390 EGNSVQL
+390 M
-397 TNDENS
+397 
-403 TITVSKDV
+403 TVK
-411 YVNNLSNYGTMNV
+411 
-424 DGTVTGYGYFSRS
+424 GTVTGYGYFSRN
-437 ENASLTADKLI
+437 ENASLKADKLI
-448 ATVDGWNAIYG
+448 VTADGWNEINGAVN
-459 KVDVNNMDVN
+459 VDNMDVN
-469 GTMGVYTDKLDVAD
+469 GTMAVLTDKLDVAD

-491 QFRAESGKS
+491 QFRAESGNS
-500 KLKNVNLNNAS
+500 KLNNVNLKNAS

-520 ITGGMNVTGSKATL
+520 ITGDMNVTGSEARF
-534 ETYYGYDNN
+534 ETYYGYKNN

-554 KLTVEEGASL
+554 KLTVKEGASL

-571 TVEGSSFEANNIDL
+571 TVEGSSFEANNIVL

-594 SRETGSG
+594 IRETSSG

-610 VGNLNGNNSS
+610 VDTLTGTNSS
-620 IINEGKMN
+620 IINEGNMD

-665 EATSQFNRN
+665 EATDNFDQNN
-674 DLAGSL
+674 ILGSL
-680 QDLADTVSIGSGNQ
+680 QGLADTVEITNGNQ
-694 LDSVLA
+694 LNNVVA
-700 QESGIIGET
+700 EEGKIFGEI
-709 TALVDEYGNIIANTV
+709 TAEVDANGNVVAGSV
-724 IEKGHIA
+724 IENGNIA

-915 RNVRVTQDA
+915 RDVRVTQDA

-956 GDTNVKMTDGQN
+956 GDTNVKMTDGKN
-968 SAVYDQDLGG
+968 NAVYDQDLGG

>member
-23 VVSAENI
+23 VVSAEQVTVSTDTTYVDGAYTDKDGV
-30 VISSDTNYSGPYNA
+30 VISSGA
-44 ENGGVQISS
+44 
-53 GVTLSGDKNTHME
+53 TLSGSSDSTDMVV
-66 MSGKFTG
+66 SGKNQY
-73 FPRALQV
+73 FPRSLEV
-80 NGTIKTANSL
+80 RGTISTAKSL

-106 IDTVTFTNK
+106 IDTVTFTNT

-124 AVSFDNQGI
+124 SVSLDNRGTI
-133 LKNVDT
+133 ENVDT
-139 LVLGGRTTN
+139 LGLGGRTEN
-148 TGTISVEAINKAND
+148 RGTISVGAINKAND

-218 EEITG
+218 DEITG
-223 TGYIHNSGGTI
+223 TGYIHNAGDTI
-234 DADTIN
+234 DADTISI
-240 VTRDITNTSTII
+240 TRDITNNAASTII

-263 SGTIKASEG
+263 DGTIKASEDAG
-272 AADNVLGE
+272 DNVLGE
-280 LNVRAFTNS
+280 LNVRTFTNS
-289 GILTVTDAN
+289 GTLTVTNAN
-298 VSESINNSGTL
+298 VSESVTNSGTL

-315 SAESGVSVTNQTNGN
+315 SEGNLVNINNKNNGN
-330 LTVSGDTYATNFTNY
+330 LTVNGDVFGDFYSG
-345 GKADLNKVTVNEVN
+345 GN
-359 NSGTFEAN
+359 N
-367 DFNAI
+367 
-372 SKVSNTNGGT
+372 
-382 LTVDKIGT
+382 
-390 EGNSVQL
+390 GNM
-397 TNDENS
+397 T
-403 TITVSKDV
+403 
-411 YVNNLSNYGTMNV
+411 V
-424 DGTVTGYGYFSRS
+424 DGTVTGYGYFSRN

-448 ATVDGWNAIYG
+448 VTADGWNEINGA
-459 KVDVNNMDVN
+459 VDVDNMDVN
-469 GTMGVYTDKLDVAD
+469 GTMAVLTDKLDVAD

-491 QFRAESGKS
+491 QFRAESGNS
-500 KLKNVNLNNAS
+500 KLNNINLNNAS

-520 ITGGMNVTGSKATL
+520 ITGDMNVTGSEARF
-534 ETYYGYDNN
+534 ETWDYDNTN
-543 KSYDKAIKVDG
+543 GDKKIEVQG
-554 KLTVEEGASL
+554 NMTLEEGASL
-564 LITDGVG
+564 LITNSTGA
-571 TVEGSSFEANNIDL
+571 GSSFEANNIIL
-585 ENGATLENG
+585 
-594 SRETGSG
+594 
-601 LTSAFGDFT
+601 
-610 VGNLNGNNSS
+610 
-620 IINEGKMN
+620 NEGSTLSNSERYASSLDDYTDAFNNFSVTILKGTNATIVNDGNMD
-628 IGTLSGTDNNI
+628 IGTLDGTDNNI

-665 EATSQFNRN
+665 DATSKFNKN

-680 QDLADTVSIGSGNQ
+680 QDLADTVEIGNGNQ
-694 LDSVLA
+694 LDSLLA
-700 QESGIIGET
+700 QESNIIGET

-915 RNVRVTQDA
+915 RDVRVTQDA
-924 MDSVVGRLGFAAG
+924 MDSVVGSLGFAAG

>member
-6 LLAKSITLGLI
+6 LLEKSITLGLI

-23 VVSAENI
+23 VVSAEQVTVSTDTTYVDGAYTDKDGV
-30 VISSDTNYSGPYNA
+30 VINSGA
-44 ENGGVQISS
+44 
-53 GVTLSGDKNTHME
+53 TLSGSSDSTDMVV
-66 MSGKFTG
+66 SGKNQY
-73 FPRALQV
+73 FPRSLEV
-80 NGTIKTANSL
+80 RGTISTAKSL

-106 IDTVTFTNK
+106 IDTVTFTNT

-124 AVSFDNQGI
+124 SVSLDNRGI
-133 LKNVDT
+133 IENVDT
-139 LVLGGRTTN
+139 LVLGGRTEN
-148 TGTISVEAINKAND
+148 RGTISVGAINKAND

-218 EEITG
+218 DEITG
-223 TGYIHNSGGTI
+223 TGYIHNAGDTI
-234 DADTIN
+234 DADTISI
-240 VTRDITNTSTII
+240 TRDITNNAASTII

-263 SGTIKASEG
+263 DGTIKASEDAG
-272 AADNVLGE
+272 DNVLGE
-280 LNVRAFTNS
+280 LNVRTFTNS
-289 GILTVTDAN
+289 GTLTVTNAN
-298 VSESINNSGTL
+298 VSESVTNSGTL

-315 SAESGVSVTNQTNGN
+315 SEGNLVNINNKNNGN
-330 LTVSGDTYATNFTNY
+330 LTVNGDVFGDFYSG
-345 GKADLNKVTVNEVN
+345 GN
-359 NSGTFEAN
+359 N
-367 DFNAI
+367 
-372 SKVSNTNGGT
+372 
-382 LTVDKIGT
+382 
-390 EGNSVQL
+390 GNM
-397 TNDENS
+397 T
-403 TITVSKDV
+403 
-411 YVNNLSNYGTMNV
+411 V
-424 DGTVTGYGYFSRS
+424 DGTVTGYGYFSRN

-448 ATVDGWNAIYG
+448 VTADGWNEINGA
-459 KVDVNNMDVN
+459 VDVDNMDVN
-469 GTMGVYTDKLDVAD
+469 GTMAVLTDKLDVAD

-491 QFRAESGKS
+491 QFRAESGNS
-500 KLKNVNLNNAS
+500 KLNNVNLNNAS

-520 ITGGMNVTGSKATL
+520 ITGDMNVTGSEARF
-534 ETYYGYDNN
+534 ETWDYDNTN
-543 KSYDKAIKVDG
+543 GDKKIEVQG
-554 KLTVEEGASL
+554 NMTLEEGASL
-564 LITDGVG
+564 LITNSTGA
-571 TVEGSSFEANNIDL
+571 GSSFEANNIIL
-585 ENGATLENG
+585 NEGSTLSNSERYA
-594 SRETGSG
+594 SSLDDYTD
-601 LTSAFGDFT
+601 AFNNFSVT
-610 VGNLNGNNSS
+610 TLNGTNATIVNDG
-620 IINEGKMN
+620 NMN
-628 IGTLSGTDNNI
+628 IGTLNGTDNNI

-644 DKAQITIGTNNSTGL
+644 EEAQVTIDTNKSIGL

-665 EATSQFNRN
+665 EATDNFDQNN
-674 DLAGSL
+674 ILGSL

-700 QESGIIGET
+700 QESDIIGET

-877 YAFSAEYGKRI
+877 YVFSAEYGKRI

-915 RNVRVTQDA
+915 RDVRVTQDA

-956 GDTNVKMTDGQN
+956 GDTNVKMTDGKN

>member
-1 MKSNK
+1 M
-6 LLAKSITLGLI
+6 T
-17 LAMPYG
+17 
-23 VVSAENI
+23 
-30 VISSDTNYSGPYNA
+30 
-44 ENGGVQISS
+44 
-53 GVTLSGDKNTHME
+53 
-66 MSGKFTG
+66 
-73 FPRALQV
+73 
-80 NGTIKTANSL
+80 
-90 TVNGGTYV
+90 
-98 VSGGTISD
+98 
-106 IDTVTFTNK
+106 
-115 VNSHSGGGL
+115 
-124 AVSFDNQGI
+124 
-133 LKNVDT
+133 
-139 LVLGGRTTN
+139 
-148 TGTISVEAINKAND
+148 
-162 GTTLDIGNQA
+162 
-172 GGKIEVTGTVN
+172 
-183 VDQLGNSG
+183 
-191 EINAKVINLTASG
+191 
-204 NNGIHNQ
+204 
-211 NSGKITA
+211 
-218 EEITG
+218 
-223 TGYIHNSGGTI
+223 
-234 DADTIN
+234 
-240 VTRDITNTSTII
+240 
-252 TDKITA
+252 
-258 DSLQN
+258 
-263 SGTIKASEG
+263 
-272 AADNVLGE
+272 
-280 LNVRAFTNS
+280 
-289 GILTVTDAN
+289 
-298 VSESINNSGTL
+298 
-309 TLDKIG
+309 
-315 SAESGVSVTNQTNGN
+315 
-330 LTVSGDTYATNFTNY
+330 
-345 GKADLNKVTVNEVN
+345 
-359 NSGTFEAN
+359 
-367 DFNAI
+367 
-372 SKVSNTNGGT
+372 
-382 LTVDKIGT
+382 
-390 EGNSVQL
+390 
-397 TNDENS
+397 
-403 TITVSKDV
+403 
-411 YVNNLSNYGTMNV
+411 V
-424 DGTVTGYGYFSRS
+424 DGTVTGYGYFSRN
-437 ENASLTADKLI
+437 ENALLKADKLI
-448 ATVDGWNAIYG
+448 VTADEWNEINGA
-459 KVDVNNMDVN
+459 VDVDNMDVN
-469 GTMGVYTDKLDVAD
+469 GTMAVLTDKLDVAY
-483 TTNINANL
+483 TTNINADL
-491 QFRAESGKS
+491 QFRAESGNS
-500 KLKNVNLNNAS
+500 KLNNVNLNNAS

-520 ITGGMNVTGSKATL
+520 ITGDMNVTGSEARF
-534 ETYYGYDNN
+534 ETWDYDNTN
-543 KSYDKAIKVDG
+543 GDKKIEVQG
-554 KLTVEEGASL
+554 NMTLEEGASL
-564 LITDGVG
+564 LITNSTGA
-571 TVEGSSFEANNIDL
+571 GSSFEANNIIL
-585 ENGATLENG
+585 NEGSTLSNSERYA
-594 SRETGSG
+594 SSLDDYTD
-601 LTSAFGDFT
+601 AFNNFSVT
-610 VGNLNGNNSS
+610 TLNGTNATIVNDG
-620 IINEGKMN
+620 NMN
-628 IGTLSGTDNNI
+628 IGTLNGTDNNI

-644 DKAQITIGTNNSTGL
+644 EEAQVTIDTNKSIGL

-665 EATSQFNRN
+665 EATDNFDQNN
-674 DLAGSL
+674 ILGSL

-700 QESGIIGET
+700 QESDIIGET

-915 RNVRVTQDA
+915 RDVKAAQDA

>member
-30 VISSDTNYSGPYNA
+30 VISSDTTYSGPYNA

-53 GVTLSGDKNTHME
+53 GVTLSGDENTDME

-98 VSGGTISD
+98 TSSGKISD
-106 IDTVTFTNK
+106 IGTITLTNT
-115 VNSHSGGGL
+115 VNSHTGGGL
-124 AVSFDNQGI
+124 SVSLDNQGTI
-133 LKNVDT
+133 ENVNT

-148 TGTISVEAINKAND
+148 TGTISVGAINKADD

-211 NSGKITA
+211 TGGKITA
-218 EEITG
+218 GEITG
-223 TGYIHNSGGTI
+223 SGYIHNSGGTI
-234 DADTIN
+234 DADTID
-240 VTRDITNTSTII
+240 VKLDITNTNTII

-263 SGTIKASEG
+263 DGTIKAN
-272 AADNVLGE
+272 ADASTNVLGE
-280 LNVRAFTNS
+280 LNVRKFTNS
-289 GILTVTDAN
+289 GKLTVTNAN
-298 VSESINNSGTL
+298 VSERVTNSGTL
-309 TLDKIG
+309 SLNKIG
-315 SAESGVSVTNQTNGN
+315 SAENLVNIENQSNGN
-330 LTVSGDTYATNFTNY
+330 LTVNGDVFGDFYSG
-345 GKADLNKVTVNEVN
+345 GN
-359 NSGTFEAN
+359 N
-367 DFNAI
+367 
-372 SKVSNTNGGT
+372 
-382 LTVDKIGT
+382 
-390 EGNSVQL
+390 GNM
-397 TNDENS
+397 T
-403 TITVSKDV
+403 
-411 YVNNLSNYGTMNV
+411 V
-424 DGTVTGYGYFSRS
+424 DGTVTGYGYFSRN
-437 ENASLTADKLI
+437 ENASLTAHKLI
-448 ATVDGWNAIYG
+448 VTADGWNEINGA
-459 KVDVNNMDVN
+459 VDVDNMDVN
-469 GTMGVYTDKLDVAD
+469 GTMAVLTDKLDVAD
-483 TTNINANL
+483 TTNIKADL
-491 QFRAESGKS
+491 QFRAESGNS
-500 KLKNVNLNNAS
+500 KLNNVNLNNAS

-520 ITGGMNVTGSKATL
+520 ITGDMNVTGSEARF
-534 ETYYGYDNN
+534 ETYYGYENN

-564 LITDGVG
+564 LITDGVDAG
-571 TVEGSSFEANNIDL
+571 EGSSFEANNIVL

-594 SRETGSG
+594 IRETSSG

-610 VGNLNGNNSS
+610 VDTLTGTNSS
-620 IINEGKMN
+620 IINEGNMD

-665 EATSQFNRN
+665 DATSQFNRN

-700 QESGIIGET
+700 QESNIIGET

-888 EAGNDFWV
+888 EAGNDFWI

-915 RNVRVTQDA
+915 RDVRVTQDA

-956 GDTNVKMTDGQN
+956 GDTNVKMTDGIN

>member
-23 VVSAENI
+23 VVSAEDI
-30 VISSDTNYSGPYNA
+30 VISSDTTYSGPYNA

-53 GVTLSGDKNTHME
+53 GVTLSGNENTHME

-106 IDTVTFTNK
+106 IDTVTFTNT

-148 TGTISVEAINKAND
+148 TGTIRVGAINKAD
-162 GTTLDIGNQA
+162 YSTTLDIGNQA
-172 GGKIEVTGTVN
+172 GGKIEVTGTAN

-191 EINAKVINLTASG
+191 EIKAGAINLTASG

-263 SGTIKASEG
+263 DGTIKAS
-272 AADNVLGE
+272 ADAVDNVLSE
-280 LNVRAFTNS
+280 LNVRKFT
-289 GILTVTDAN
+289 
-298 VSESINNSGTL
+298 NSGTL
-309 TLDKIG
+309 TVTNANVSERVTNSGTLILDKIG
-315 SAESGVSVTNQTNGN
+315 SAENLVNIENQSNGN
-330 LTVSGDTYATNFTNY
+330 LTVNGDVFGDFYSG
-345 GKADLNKVTVNEVN
+345 GN
-359 NSGTFEAN
+359 N
-367 DFNAI
+367 
-372 SKVSNTNGGT
+372 
-382 LTVDKIGT
+382 
-390 EGNSVQL
+390 GNM
-397 TNDENS
+397 T
-403 TITVSKDV
+403 
-411 YVNNLSNYGTMNV
+411 V
-424 DGTVTGYGYFSRS
+424 DGTVIGYGYFSRN
-437 ENASLTADKLI
+437 EKALLKADKLI
-448 ATVDGWNAIYG
+448 VTADEWNEINGA
-459 KVDVNNMDVN
+459 VDVDNMDVN
-469 GTMGVYTDKLDVAD
+469 GTMAVLTDKLDVAY
-483 TTNINANL
+483 TTNINADL
-491 QFRAESGKS
+491 QFRAESGNS

-520 ITGGMNVTGSKATL
+520 ITGDMNVTGSEARF
-534 ETYYGYDNN
+534 ETYYGYKNN
-543 KSYDKAIKVDG
+543 KSYDKAIKVNG
-554 KLTVEEGASL
+554 KLTVKEGASL

-571 TVEGSSFEANNIDL
+571 TVEGSSFEANNIVL

-594 SRETGSG
+594 IRETSSG

-610 VGNLNGNNSS
+610 VDTLTGTNSS
-620 IINEGKMN
+620 IINEGNMD

-665 EATSQFNRN
+665 DATSQFNRN

-700 QESGIIGET
+700 QESNIIGET

-888 EAGNDFWV
+888 EAGNDFWI

-915 RNVRVTQDA
+915 RDVRVTQDA

-956 GDTNVKMTDGQN
+956 GDTNVKMTDGIN

>member
-23 VVSAENI
+23 VVSAEQVTVSTDTTYVDGAYTDKDGV
-30 VISSDTNYSGPYNA
+30 VINSGA
-44 ENGGVQISS
+44 
-53 GVTLSGDKNTHME
+53 TLSGSSDSTDMVV
-66 MSGKFTG
+66 SGKNQY
-73 FPRALQV
+73 FPRSLEV
-80 NGTIKTANSL
+80 RGTISTAKSL

-98 VSGGTISD
+98 VNGGKISD
-106 IDTVTFTNK
+106 IDTVTFTNT
-115 VNSHSGGGL
+115 VNSHTGGGL
-124 AVSFDNQGI
+124 SVSLDNRGTI
-133 LKNVDT
+133 ENVDT
-139 LVLGGRTTN
+139 LVLGGRTEN
-148 TGTISVEAINKAND
+148 RGTISVGAINKAND

-172 GGKIEVTGTVN
+172 GSKIEVTGTVN

-218 EEITG
+218 DEITG
-223 TGYIHNSGGTI
+223 TGYIHNAGDTI
-234 DADTIN
+234 DADTISI
-240 VTRDITNTSTII
+240 TRDITNNAASTII

-263 SGTIKASEG
+263 DGTIKASVD
-272 AADNVLGE
+272 ASTNVLGE
-280 LNVRAFTNS
+280 LNVRTFTNS
-289 GILTVTDAN
+289 GTLTVTNAN
-298 VSESINNSGTL
+298 VSESVTNSGTL

-315 SAESGVSVTNQTNGN
+315 SEGNLVNINNKNNGN
-330 LTVSGDTYATNFTNY
+330 LTVNGDVFGDFYSG
-345 GKADLNKVTVNEVN
+345 GN
-359 NSGTFEAN
+359 N
-367 DFNAI
+367 
-372 SKVSNTNGGT
+372 
-382 LTVDKIGT
+382 
-390 EGNSVQL
+390 GNM
-397 TNDENS
+397 T
-403 TITVSKDV
+403 
-411 YVNNLSNYGTMNV
+411 V
-424 DGTVTGYGYFSRS
+424 DGTVTGYGYFSRNK
-437 ENASLTADKLI
+437 NALLKADKLI
-448 ATVDGWNAIYG
+448 VTADEWNEINGA
-459 KVDVNNMDVN
+459 VDVDNMDVN
-469 GTMGVYTDKLDVAD
+469 GTMAVLTDKLDVAY
-483 TTNINANL
+483 TTNINADL
-491 QFRAESGKS
+491 QFRAESGNS
-500 KLKNVNLNNAS
+500 KLNNVNLNNAS

-520 ITGGMNVTGSKATL
+520 ITGDMNVTGSEARF
-534 ETYYGYDNN
+534 ETWDYDNTN
-543 KSYDKAIKVDG
+543 GDKKIEVQG
-554 KLTVEEGASL
+554 NMTLEEGASL
-564 LITDGVG
+564 LITNSTGA
-571 TVEGSSFEANNIDL
+571 GSSFEANNIIL
-585 ENGATLENG
+585 NEGSTLSNSERYA
-594 SRETGSG
+594 SSLDDYTD
-601 LTSAFGDFT
+601 AFNNFT
-610 VGNLNGNNSS
+610 VTTLNGTNATIVNDG
-620 IINEGKMN
+620 NMN
-628 IGTLSGTDNNI
+628 IGTLNGTDNNI

-644 DKAQITIGTNNSTGL
+644 EEAQVTIDTNKSIGL

-665 EATSQFNRN
+665 EATDNFDQNN
-674 DLAGSL
+674 ILGSL

-694 LDSVLA
+694 LDSILA
-700 QESGIIGET
+700 QESDIIGET

-803 NWYIGGAISRT
+803 NWYIGGAISRN

-839 ADDGQYVDLS
+839 ADDGQYIDLS

>member
-23 VVSAENI
+23 VVSAEQVTVSTDTTYVDGAYTDKDGV
-30 VISSDTNYSGPYNA
+30 VINSGA
-44 ENGGVQISS
+44 
-53 GVTLSGDKNTHME
+53 TLSGDKKSTDMVV
-66 MSGKFTG
+66 SGKNQY
-73 FPRALQV
+73 FPRSLEV
-80 NGTIKTANSL
+80 KGTISTANSL

-98 VSGGTISD
+98 TSSGKISD
-106 IDTVTFTNK
+106 IGTITLTNT
-115 VNSHSGGGL
+115 VNSHTGGGWS
-124 AVSFDNQGI
+124 VSLDNQGTI
-133 LKNVDT
+133 ENVNT

-148 TGTISVEAINKAND
+148 TGTIRVEEINKAYD

-172 GGKIEVTGTVN
+172 GGKIEVIGTVK

-191 EINAKVINLTASG
+191 EIKAGAINLTASG

-263 SGTIKASEG
+263 DGTIKAS
-272 AADNVLGE
+272 ADAVDNVLSE
-280 LNVRAFTNS
+280 LNVRKFT
-289 GILTVTDAN
+289 
-298 VSESINNSGTL
+298 NSGTL
-309 TLDKIG
+309 TVRNANVSERVTNSGTLILDKIG
-315 SAESGVSVTNQTNGN
+315 SAENLVNIENQSNGN
-330 LTVSGDTYATNFTNY
+330 LTVNGHVFGNFY
-345 GKADLNKVTVNEVN
+345 R
-359 NSGTFEAN
+359 
-367 DFNAI
+367 
-372 SKVSNTNGGT
+372 GGN
-382 LTVDKIGT
+382 IGT
-390 EGNSVQL
+390 M
-397 TNDENS
+397 
-403 TITVSKDV
+403 TVK
-411 YVNNLSNYGTMNV
+411 
-424 DGTVTGYGYFSRS
+424 GTVIGYGYFAGN
-437 ENASLTADKLI
+437 ENVSGTLTADKLI
-448 ATVDGWNAIYG
+448 ATSNDWNAIYG
-459 KVDVNNMDVN
+459 EVNVNNMDVN
-469 GTMGVYTDKLDVAD
+469 GTMGVYTDDLNVAD
-483 TTNINANL
+483 TTNINADL

-500 KLKNVNLNNAS
+500 KLNNVNLKNAS

-520 ITGGMNVTGSKATL
+520 ITGDMNVTGSEARF
-534 ETYYGYDNN
+534 ETYYGYENN
-543 KSYDKAIKVDG
+543 KSYDKAIKVGG
-554 KLTVEEGASL
+554 KLTVKEGASL

-571 TVEGSSFEANNIDL
+571 TVEGSSFEANNIVL

-594 SRETGSG
+594 IRETSSG

-610 VGNLNGNNSS
+610 VDTLTGTNSN
-620 IINEGKMN
+620 IINEGNMD

-680 QDLADTVSIGSGNQ
+680 QDLADTVEITNGNQ

-700 QESGIIGET
+700 QESNIIGET

-824 GENQSTGFTVYGTYV
+824 GENQSTGFTLYGTYV
-839 ADDGQYVDLS
+839 ADDGQYLDLS

-888 EAGNDFWV
+888 EAGNDFWI

-915 RNVRVTQDA
+915 RDVRVTQDA

-956 GDTNVKMTDGQN
+956 GDTNVKMTDGIN

>member
-23 VVSAENI
+23 VVSAEDI
-30 VISSDTNYSGPYNA
+30 VISSDTTYSGPYNA

-53 GVTLSGDKNTHME
+53 GVTLSGDENTDME

-106 IDTVTFTNK
+106 IDTVTFTNT
-115 VNSHSGGGL
+115 VNSHSGAGL
-124 AVSFDNQGI
+124 SVSLDNRGTI
-133 LKNVDT
+133 ENVDT
-139 LVLGGRTTN
+139 LVLGGRTEN
-148 TGTISVEAINKAND
+148 RGNISVGAINKAND

-172 GGKIEVTGTVN
+172 GGKIEVTGTAN

-191 EINAKVINLTASG
+191 EIKAGAINLTASG

-211 NSGKITA
+211 TGGKITA
-218 EEITG
+218 GEITG
-223 TGYIHNSGGTI
+223 SGYIHNSGGTI
-234 DADTIN
+234 DADTID
-240 VTRDITNTSTII
+240 VKLDITNTNTII

-263 SGTIKASEG
+263 DGTIKAS
-272 AADNVLGE
+272 ADALDNVLGE
-280 LNVRAFTNS
+280 LKVRKFTNS
-289 GILTVTDAN
+289 GTLTVTNAN
-298 VSESINNSGTL
+298 VSESVTNSGTL

-315 SAESGVSVTNQTNGN
+315 SEGNLVNINNKNNGN
-330 LTVSGDTYATNFTNY
+330 LTVNGDVFGDFYSG
-345 GKADLNKVTVNEVN
+345 GN
-359 NSGTFEAN
+359 N
-367 DFNAI
+367 
-372 SKVSNTNGGT
+372 
-382 LTVDKIGT
+382 
-390 EGNSVQL
+390 GNM
-397 TNDENS
+397 T
-403 TITVSKDV
+403 
-411 YVNNLSNYGTMNV
+411 V
-424 DGTVTGYGYFSRS
+424 DGTVTGYGYFSRN
-437 ENASLTADKLI
+437 ENASLTADKLVVT
-448 ATVDGWNAIYG
+448 ADGWNAIYG
-459 KVDVNNMDVN
+459 KVDVNNMVVN
-469 GTMGVYTDKLDVAD
+469 GTMAVLTDKLDVAN

-500 KLKNVNLNNAS
+500 KLNNVNLNNAS

-520 ITGGMNVTGSKATL
+520 ITGDMNVTGSEARF
-534 ETYYGYDNN
+534 ETYYGYENN

-564 LITDGVG
+564 LITDGVDAG
-571 TVEGSSFEANNIDL
+571 EGSSFEANNIVL

-594 SRETGSG
+594 IRETSSG

-610 VGNLNGNNSS
+610 VDTLTGTNSS
-620 IINEGKMN
+620 IINEGNMD

-665 EATSQFNRN
+665 DATSQFNRN

-680 QDLADTVSIGSGNQ
+680 QDLADTVEITNGNQ

-700 QESGIIGET
+700 QESDIIGET
-709 TALVDEYGNIIANTV
+709 AALVDEYGNIIANTV

-762 SNGEAGIWARMKR
+762 STGEAGIWARMKR

-839 ADDGQYVDLS
+839 ADDEQYVDLS

-888 EAGNDFWV
+888 EAGNDFWI

-915 RNVRVTQDA
+915 RGVRAAQDA

-956 GDTNVKMTDGQN
+956 GETSVSMTDGKN
-968 SAVYDQDLGG
+968 SAVYEQDLGG

>member
-1 MKSNK
+1 M
-6 LLAKSITLGLI
+6 
-17 LAMPYG
+17 
-23 VVSAENI
+23 VVS
-30 VISSDTNYSGPYNA
+30 G
-44 ENGGVQISS
+44 
-53 GVTLSGDKNTHME
+53 KNQY
-66 MSGKFTG
+66 
-73 FPRALQV
+73 FPRSLEV
-80 NGTIKTANSL
+80 RGTISTAKSL

-106 IDTVTFTNK
+106 IDTVTFTNT

-124 AVSFDNQGI
+124 SVSLDNRGTI
-133 LKNVDT
+133 ENVDT
-139 LVLGGRTTN
+139 LVLGGRTEN
-148 TGTISVEAINKAND
+148 RGTISVGAINKAND

-218 EEITG
+218 DEITG
-223 TGYIHNSGGTI
+223 TGYIHNAGDTI
-234 DADTIN
+234 DADTISI
-240 VTRDITNTSTII
+240 TRDITNNAASTII

-263 SGTIKASEG
+263 DGTIKASEDAG
-272 AADNVLGE
+272 DNVLGE
-280 LNVRAFTNS
+280 LNVRTFTNS
-289 GILTVTDAN
+289 GTLTVTNAN
-298 VSESINNSGTL
+298 VSESVTNSGTL

-315 SAESGVSVTNQTNGN
+315 SEGNLVNINNKNNGN
-330 LTVSGDTYATNFTNY
+330 LTVNGDVFGDFYSG
-345 GKADLNKVTVNEVN
+345 GN
-359 NSGTFEAN
+359 N
-367 DFNAI
+367 
-372 SKVSNTNGGT
+372 
-382 LTVDKIGT
+382 
-390 EGNSVQL
+390 GNM
-397 TNDENS
+397 T
-403 TITVSKDV
+403 
-411 YVNNLSNYGTMNV
+411 V
-424 DGTVTGYGYFSRS
+424 DGTVTGYGYFSRN

-448 ATVDGWNAIYG
+448 VTADGWNEINGA
-459 KVDVNNMDVN
+459 VDVDNMDVN
-469 GTMGVYTDKLDVAD
+469 GTMAVLTDKLDVAD

-491 QFRAESGKS
+491 QFRAESGNS
-500 KLKNVNLNNAS
+500 KLNNINLNNAS

-520 ITGGMNVTGSKATL
+520 ITGDMNVTGSEARF
-534 ETYYGYDNN
+534 ETWDYDNTN
-543 KSYDKAIKVDG
+543 GDKKIEVQG
-554 KLTVEEGASL
+554 NMTLEEGASL
-564 LITDGVG
+564 LITNSTGA
-571 TVEGSSFEANNIDL
+571 GSSFEANNIIL
-585 ENGATLENG
+585 
-594 SRETGSG
+594 
-601 LTSAFGDFT
+601 
-610 VGNLNGNNSS
+610 
-620 IINEGKMN
+620 NEGSTLSNSERYASSLDDYTDAFNNFSVTILKGTNATIVNDGNMD
-628 IGTLSGTDNNI
+628 IGTLDGTDNNI

-665 EATSQFNRN
+665 DATSKFNKN

-680 QDLADTVSIGSGNQ
+680 QDLADTVEIGNGNQ

-700 QESGIIGET
+700 QESNIIGET

-824 GENQSTGFTVYGTYV
+824 GENQSTGFTIYGTYV

-915 RNVRVTQDA
+915 RDVRVTQDA

-956 GDTNVKMTDGQN
+956 GDTNVKMTDGKN

>member
-23 VVSAENI
+23 DVSADEI
-30 VISSDTNYSGPYNA
+30 TYD
-44 ENGGVQISS
+44 NGWYKQEFS
-53 GVTLSGDKNTHME
+53 GVSGNDLVFTNSSVSLDSSKIDGANSITFNGALSFYGTGAEIKNT
-66 MSGKFTG
+66 GKLVTG
-73 FPRALQV
+73 GKLTNSAAISVSTLGDEEHRSEVFNGSVATITVDNAVIGVLTN
-80 NGTIKTANSL
+80 NGTF
-90 TVNGGTYV
+90 TVN
-98 VSGGTISD
+98 
-106 IDTVTFTNK
+106 N
-115 VNSHSGGGL
+115 
-124 AVSFDNQGI
+124 
-133 LKNVDT
+133 
-139 LVLGGRTTN
+139 
-148 TGTISVEAINKAND
+148 
-162 GTTLDIGNQA
+162 
-172 GGKIEVTGTVN
+172 
-183 VDQLGNSG
+183 
-191 EINAKVINLTASG
+191 NL
-204 NNGIHNQ
+204 N
-211 NSGKITA
+211 
-218 EEITG
+218 
-223 TGYIHNSGGTI
+223 
-234 DADTIN
+234 
-240 VTRDITNTSTII
+240 II
-252 TDKITA
+252 TDSANGITNNGKLTVTGNIEVDA
-258 DSLQN
+258 GMRGIQN
-263 SGTIKASEG
+263 SGTISANQINLQDSLENKSG
-272 AADNVLGE
+272 A
-280 LNVRAFTNS
+280 T
-289 GILTVTDAN
+289 I
-298 VSESINNSGTL
+298 
-309 TLDKIG
+309 
-315 SAESGVSVTNQTNGN
+315 
-330 LTVSGDTYATNFTNY
+330 
-345 GKADLNKVTVNEVN
+345 TVNEITAGYLMNEGSIESENNEGVLGKLTVN
-359 NSGTFEAN
+359 EIDNRATLNVA
-367 DFNAI
+367 DFNVAESVI
-372 SKVSNTNGGT
+372 NSGT

-390 EGNSVQL
+390 ETDAVYSVSNKANAQLSVKGNVYAGL
-397 TNDENS
+397 ANS
-403 TITVSKDV
+403 GKIEITGDF
-411 YVNNLSNYGTMNV
+411 
-424 DGTVTGYGYFSRS
+424 TGSGYFYNGSSFTAQNADVRNYTQIDNGS
-437 ENASLTADKLI
+437 TFKVENLNINTADKETGI
-448 ATVDGWNAIYG
+448 FVDTENFTVNDT
-459 KVDVNNMDVN
+459 VDVNGYLYFRKNSGDI
-469 GTMGVYTDKLDVAD
+469 KL
-483 TTNINANL
+483 N
-491 QFRAESGKS
+491 
-500 KLKNVNLNNAS
+500 NVNLNNEI
-511 LQVGGESLT
+511 QVSGDSLT
-520 ITGGMNVTGSKATL
+520 VNNMTVKDGSLVTCDLNDGN
-534 ETYYGYDNN
+534 DNKEISIDN
-543 KSYDKAIKVDG
+543 
-554 KLTVEEGASL
+554 LTVQKDGNL
-564 LITDGVG
+564 FITNDAG
-571 TVEGSSFEANNIDL
+571 EDSSFNAKSIVL
-585 ENGATLENG
+585 EDNATLENSNRQTSDG
-594 SRETGSG
+594 DW
-601 LTSAFGDFT
+601 TSAFD
-610 VGNLNGNNSS
+610 NLTIGTLKGTNSN

-628 IGTLSGTDNNI
+628 IGTFNGENNNI
-639 EVHSL
+639 TVDSL
-644 DKAQITIGTNNSTGL
+644 DKAQVTIDDNKSTGL

-680 QDLADTVSIGSGNQ
+680 QDLADTVEITNGNQ

-915 RNVRVTQDA
+915 RDVRVTQDA

-956 GDTNVKMTDGQN
+956 GDTNVKMTDGKN

>member
-23 VVSAENI
+23 VVSAEQVTVSTDTIYVNGAYTDKDGV
-30 VISSDTNYSGPYNA
+30 VINSGA
-44 ENGGVQISS
+44 
-53 GVTLSGDKNTHME
+53 TLSGDKNSTDMVV
-66 MSGKFTG
+66 SGKYQY
-73 FPRALQV
+73 FPRSLEV
-80 NGTIKTANSL
+80 KGTISTANSL

-98 VSGGTISD
+98 TSSGKISD
-106 IDTVTFTNK
+106 IGTITFTNT
-115 VNSHSGGGL
+115 VNSHSGDRWS
-124 AVSFDNQGI
+124 VSLDNQGTI
-133 LKNVDT
+133 ENVNT

-148 TGTISVEAINKAND
+148 TGTISVGAINKAND

-223 TGYIHNSGGTI
+223 TGYIHNAGDTI
-234 DADTIN
+234 DADTISI
-240 VTRDITNTSTII
+240 TRDITNNAASTII
-252 TDKITA
+252 TNKITA

-263 SGTIKASEG
+263 DGTIKAN
-272 AADNVLGE
+272 ADASTNVLGE
-280 LNVRAFTNS
+280 LNVRKFTNS
-289 GILTVTDAN
+289 GKLTVTNAN
-298 VSESINNSGTL
+298 VSERVTNSGTL

-315 SAESGVSVTNQTNGN
+315 SAENLVNIENQSNGN
-330 LTVSGDTYATNFTNY
+330 LTVNGNVFGNFYSGGN
-345 GKADLNKVTVNEVN
+345 
-359 NSGTFEAN
+359 
-367 DFNAI
+367 
-372 SKVSNTNGGT
+372 
-382 LTVDKIGT
+382 IGT
-390 EGNSVQL
+390 M
-397 TNDENS
+397 
-403 TITVSKDV
+403 TVK
-411 YVNNLSNYGTMNV
+411 
-424 DGTVTGYGYFSRS
+424 GTVTGYGYFSRN

-448 ATVDGWNAIYG
+448 VTADGWNEINGAVN
-459 KVDVNNMDVN
+459 VDNMDVN
-469 GTMGVYTDKLDVAD
+469 GTMAVLTDKLDVAD
-483 TTNINANL
+483 TTNIYANL
-491 QFRAESGKS
+491 QFRAESGNS
-500 KLKNVNLNNAS
+500 KLNKVNLNNAS

-520 ITGGMNVTGSKATL
+520 ITGDMNVTGSEARF
-534 ETYYGYDNN
+534 ETWDYDNTN
-543 KSYDKAIKVDG
+543 GDKKIEVQG
-554 KLTVEEGASL
+554 NMTLEEGASL
-564 LITDGVG
+564 LITNSTGA
-571 TVEGSSFEANNIDL
+571 GSSFEANNIIL
-585 ENGATLENG
+585 NEGSTLSNSERYA
-594 SRETGSG
+594 SSLDDYTD
-601 LTSAFGDFT
+601 AFNNFSVT
-610 VGNLNGNNSS
+610 TLNGTNATIVNDG
-620 IINEGKMN
+620 NMD

-639 EVHSL
+639 EVHNL
-644 DKAQITIGTNNSTGL
+644 EKAQITIGTNNSTGL

-665 EATSQFNRN
+665 EATDNFDQNN
-674 DLAGSL
+674 ILGSL
-680 QDLADTVSIGSGNQ
+680 QGLADTVEITNGNQ
-694 LDSVLA
+694 LNNVVA
-700 QESGIIGET
+700 EEGKIFGEI
-709 TALVDEYGNIIANTV
+709 TAEVDANGNVVAGSV
-724 IEKGHIA
+724 IENGNIA

-888 EAGNDFWV
+888 EAGNDFWI

-915 RNVRVTQDA
+915 RGVRAAQDA

-956 GDTNVKMTDGQN
+956 GETSVSMTDGKN

>member
-23 VVSAENI
+23 VVSAEDI
-30 VISSDTNYSGPYNA
+30 VISSDTTYSGPYNA

-53 GVTLSGDKNTHME
+53 DVTLSGDENTDME

-73 FPRALQV
+73 FPRALLV
-80 NGTIKTANSL
+80 NGTIKTAKSL

-106 IDTVTFTNK
+106 INTVTFTNT

-124 AVSFDNQGI
+124 SVSLDNRGTI
-133 LKNVDT
+133 ENVDT

-148 TGTISVEAINKAND
+148 TGIISVGAINKAD
-162 GTTLDIGNQA
+162 GGTTLDIGNQA

-191 EINAKVINLTASG
+191 EIKAGAINLTASG

-211 NSGKITA
+211 TGGKITA
-218 EEITG
+218 GEITG
-223 TGYIHNSGGTI
+223 NGYIHNSGGTI
-234 DADTIN
+234 DADTID
-240 VTRDITNTSTII
+240 VKLDITNTNTII

-263 SGTIKASEG
+263 DGTIKASEDAG
-272 AADNVLGE
+272 DNVLSE
-280 LNVRAFTNS
+280 LNVRRFTNS
-289 GILTVTDAN
+289 GTLTVTNAN
-298 VSESINNSGTL
+298 VSERVTNSGTL
-309 TLDKIG
+309 TLNKIG
-315 SAESGVSVTNQTNGN
+315 SAENLVNIRNQSNGN
-330 LTVSGDTYATNFTNY
+330 LTVNGDVFGNFYSGGN
-345 GKADLNKVTVNEVN
+345 
-359 NSGTFEAN
+359 
-367 DFNAI
+367 
-372 SKVSNTNGGT
+372 
-382 LTVDKIGT
+382 IGT
-390 EGNSVQL
+390 M
-397 TNDENS
+397 
-403 TITVSKDV
+403 TVK
-411 YVNNLSNYGTMNV
+411 
-424 DGTVTGYGYFSRS
+424 GTVTGYGYFAGD
-437 ENASLTADKLI
+437 ENVSGTLTADKLI
-448 ATVDGWNAIYG
+448 ATSNDWNAIYG
-459 KVDVNNMDVN
+459 EVNVKNMDVN
-469 GTMGVYTDKLDVAD
+469 GTMGVYTDDLNVAD
-483 TTNINANL
+483 TTNINADL

-500 KLKNVNLNNAS
+500 KLNNVNLNNAS

-520 ITGGMNVTGSKATL
+520 ITGDMNVTGSEARFETWDYDYTNGDKKIEVQGNMTL
-534 ETYYGYDNN
+534 
-543 KSYDKAIKVDG
+543 
-554 KLTVEEGASL
+554 EEGASL
-564 LITDGVG
+564 LITNSTGA
-571 TVEGSSFEANNIDL
+571 GSSFEANNIIL
-585 ENGATLENG
+585 NEGSTLSNSERYA
-594 SRETGSG
+594 SSLDDYTD
-601 LTSAFGDFT
+601 AFNNFSVT
-610 VGNLNGNNSS
+610 TLNGTNAT
-620 IINEGKMN
+620 IINDGNMD

-639 EVHSL
+639 EVHNL
-644 DKAQITIGTNNSTGL
+644 EKAQVKIGTNKSTGL

-888 EAGNDFWV
+888 EAGNDFWI

-915 RNVRVTQDA
+915 RDVRVTQDA

-956 GDTNVKMTDGQN
+956 GDTNVKMTDGIN

>member
-23 VVSAENI
+23 VVSAAQVTVSEDTTYVDGAYTDKDGV
-30 VISSDTNYSGPYNA
+30 VINSGA
-44 ENGGVQISS
+44 
-53 GVTLSGDKNTHME
+53 TLSGDKNSTDMVV
-66 MSGKFTG
+66 SGKNQY
-73 FPRALQV
+73 FPRSLEV
-80 NGTIKTANSL
+80 KGTISTANSL

-98 VSGGTISD
+98 TSSGKISD
-106 IDTVTFTNK
+106 IGTITLTNT
-115 VNSHSGGGL
+115 VNSHTGGGL
-124 AVSFDNQGI
+124 SVSLDNQGTI
-133 LKNVDT
+133 ENVNT

-148 TGTISVEAINKAND
+148 TGTISVGAINKADD

-223 TGYIHNSGGTI
+223 TGYIHNAGDTI
-234 DADTIN
+234 DADTISI
-240 VTRDITNTSTII
+240 TRDITNNAASTII

-263 SGTIKASEG
+263 DGTIKAS
-272 AADNVLGE
+272 ADALDNVLGE
-280 LNVRAFTNS
+280 LNVCKFTNS
-289 GILTVTDAN
+289 GTLTVTNAN
-298 VSESINNSGTL
+298 VSKSVTNSGTL

-315 SAESGVSVTNQTNGN
+315 SEGNLVNIRNQSNGN
-330 LTVSGDTYATNFTNY
+330 LTVNGDVFGDFYSG
-345 GKADLNKVTVNEVN
+345 GN
-359 NSGTFEAN
+359 N
-367 DFNAI
+367 
-372 SKVSNTNGGT
+372 
-382 LTVDKIGT
+382 
-390 EGNSVQL
+390 GNM
-397 TNDENS
+397 T
-403 TITVSKDV
+403 
-411 YVNNLSNYGTMNV
+411 V
-424 DGTVTGYGYFSRS
+424 DGTVTGYGYFSRN
-437 ENASLTADKLI
+437 ENASLTAHKLI
-448 ATVDGWNAIYG
+448 VTADGWNEINGA
-459 KVDVNNMDVN
+459 VDVDNMDVN
-469 GTMGVYTDKLDVAD
+469 GTMAVLTDKLDVAD

-491 QFRAESGKS
+491 QFRAESGNS
-500 KLKNVNLNNAS
+500 KLNNVNLNNAS

-520 ITGGMNVTGSKATL
+520 ITGDMNVTGSEARF
-534 ETYYGYDNN
+534 ETWDYDNTN
-543 KSYDKAIKVDG
+543 GDKKIEVQG
-554 KLTVEEGASL
+554 NMTLEEGASL
-564 LITDGVG
+564 LITNSTGA
-571 TVEGSSFEANNIDL
+571 GSSFEANNIIL
-585 ENGATLENG
+585 NEGSTLSNSERYA
-594 SRETGSG
+594 SSLDDYTD
-601 LTSAFGDFT
+601 AFNNFSVT
-610 VGNLNGNNSS
+610 TLNGTNATIVNDG
-620 IINEGKMN
+620 NMD

-639 EVHSL
+639 EVHNL
-644 DKAQITIGTNNSTGL
+644 EKAQITIGTNNSTGL

-665 EATSQFNRN
+665 DATRQFNRN

-700 QESGIIGET
+700 QESDIIGET

-731 NEGITELANVAFMAW
+731 NEGIIELANVAFMAW

-762 SNGEAGIWARMKR
+762 SKGEAGIWARMKR

-888 EAGNDFWV
+888 EAGNDFWI

-915 RNVRVTQDA
+915 RGVRAAQDA

-956 GDTNVKMTDGQN
+956 GETSVSMTDGKN
-968 SAVYDQDLGG
+968 SAVYEQDLGG